1 MPASLTFQEVVMAL
15 DSFWAQHGCLIWQP
29 YNHQVGAGTMNPAT
43 ALRVLGPE
51 PWNVAYVE
59 PSIRPDDGRYGENP
73 NRLQQHF
80 QYQVILKPD
89 PGNPQEL
96 YLESLKALGLNLA
109 AHDVRFVEDNWES
122 PALGAWGLGWEV
134 WLDGQEITQFT
145 YFQQAGG
152 LVLDPVSVEIT
163 YGLERILIALQRV
176 RGFRD
181 IRWSAALTYAD
192 VNLQSEQEYSKYY
205 FEVADVERLR
215 TQFDSYETEARAVL
229 AAGLVLPAYDN
240 VLRCSH
246 AFNVL
251 DTRGAVGVTE
261 RAQFFKR
268 MRNLTRQVAEAWR
281 AQRAELGHPLLA
293 DAAEPAAGPA
303 VQLPLAKAPATF
315 LLEIG
320 TEELPA
326 ADVDGAIAQ
335 LQLLLPQMLLAE
347 RLAHG
352 EIVVNGTP
360 RRLAVSI
367 AGLPALQPDAETVAR
382 GPAVSNAFDAAG
394 QPTKAAQGFARGKG
408 VDVSALQRRSMDG
421 GEYVVALV
429 RATGQPLA
437 AVLAELAP
445 RIIAAIEFKKSM
457 RWRPG
462 RDAPGFSRPVRWIT
476 AMIDAQALP
485 FAWGGLQAGSASRAL
500 RSDAAP
506 GGNAIEIGAAGSYS
520 QSLLAH
526 GIVLEHETR
535 ARIIME
541 QAQQLAAQVDGTI
554 AADAALLAEVA
565 NLVECPT
572 AFLGAFEEAFL
583 DLPQEVLVS
592 VMKQHQR
599 YFPVWRAGRLLPF
612 FVGVRNG
619 AAVNLAQVV
628 EGNEHV
634 IRARFADASY
644 FVRDDL
650 RHDLASFRSRLAR
663 LTFHEQLGSMLD
675 KSTRVEQIVE
685 RLAPA
690 LQLAT
695 GELPVAMRAAHLCK
709 ADLASRMVVEMTAL
723 QGVMGR
729 EYALRAGEPVAVA
742 QAIEQHYWPQAA
754 GDRLP
759 ESAAAAAVALADRL
773 DTLCGFFALGL
784 VPTGSAD
791 PFGLR
796 RAALGVV
803 QILLGL
809 AQALDLRSALAV
821 CAACQ
826 PLAVGAAAQQDAL
839 AFIAGRLRGV
849 LLEAGHRHDVVEA
862 VLAAQGHDP
871 HAAQQ
876 AAGQLSAWLA
886 RTEWAA
892 LLEAFARC
900 ARMTRELAGAM
911 PVLPAALQHPAEQD
925 LWRGLQAAEAACAQH
940 RTVDGLLRAFQP
952 LAPLVVKFFEDVL
965 VMDEDAAVRSNR
977 LGMLQRVAA
986 LGAGIADISKLEG
999 F

>member
-1 MPASLTFQEVVMAL
+1 MAL
-15 DSFWAQHGCLIWQP
+15 DRFWAQRGCLIWQP

-96 YLESLKALGLNLA
+96 YLESLQALGLNLA

-152 LVLDPVSVEIT
+152 LVLDPVAVEIT

-176 RGFRD
+176 RGFRE
-181 IRWSAALTYAD
+181 IRWNAALSYAD

-205 FEVADVERLR
+205 FEVADVERMR
-215 TQFDSYETEARAVL
+215 AQFDSYESEAKAVL

-281 AQRAELGHPLLA
+281 AQRAELGHPLLV
-293 DAAEPAAGPA
+293 DGTEPAARLA
-303 VQLPLAKAPATF
+303 AQLPLAKAPATF

-326 ADVDGAIAQ
+326 ADVDSAIAQ
-335 LQLLLPQMLLAE
+335 LQLLLPQLLLAE

-352 EIVVNGTP
+352 AIVVNGTP

-394 QPTKAAQGFARGKG
+394 QPTPAAQGFARGKG
-408 VDVSALQRRSMDG
+408 VAVGALQRRSMDG

-437 AVLAELAP
+437 VVLAELAP
-445 RIIAAIEFKKSM
+445 RILAALEFKKSM

-462 RDAPGFSRPVRWIT
+462 RTAPAFSRPVRWLA

-485 FAWGGLQAGSASRAL
+485 FEWGGLQAGSTSLAL

-506 GGNAIEIGAAGSYS
+506 GGEVIEIGAADSYS
-520 QSLLAH
+520 QSMRAH
-526 GIVLEHETR
+526 GIIVEHEAR
-535 ARIIME
+535 ARTIME
-541 QAQQLAAQVDGTI
+541 QAQQLAAKVDGTI
-554 AADAALLAEVA
+554 AADAGLLAEVA
-565 NLVECPT
+565 NLVECPS
-572 AFLGAFEEAFL
+572 AFLGSFEEAYL
-583 DLPQEVLVS
+583 ELPQEVLVS
-592 VMKQHQR
+592 VMKKHQR

-619 AAVNLAQVV
+619 DATNLAQVV

-650 RHDLASFRSRLAR
+650 RHDLAGFRSRLAR

-675 KSTRVEQIVE
+675 KSARVETIVE
-685 RLAPA
+685 RLAPL
-690 LQLAT
+690 LQLVS
-695 GELPVAMRAAHLCK
+695 ELPVALRAAHLCK

-729 EYALRAGEPVAVA
+729 AYALRAGEPPAVA

-754 GDRLP
+754 GDPLP

-773 DTLCGFFALGL
+773 DTLCGLFALGL

-803 QILLGL
+803 QILLGRT
-809 AQALDLRSALAV
+809 QALDLRSALAV

-862 VLAAQGHDP
+862 VLAAKAHDP
-871 HAAQQ
+871 YAAQQ
-876 AAGQLSAWLA
+876 AAAQLSAWLVRA
-886 RTEWAA
+886 EWAP

-900 ARMTRELAGAM
+900 ARMTRELDGTT
-911 PVLPAALQHPAEQD
+911 PVLPAALQHAAEHD

-940 RTVDGLLRAFQP
+940 SSVDGLLRALQP

-977 LGMLQRVAA
+977 LGLLQRVAA
-986 LGAGIADISKLEG
+986 LGTGIADLSKLEG

>member
-1 MPASLTFQEVVMAL
+1 MAL
-15 DSFWAQHGCLIWQP
+15 DRFWAQRGCLIWQP

-96 YLESLKALGLNLA
+96 YLESLQALGLNLA

-152 LVLDPVSVEIT
+152 LVLDPVAVEIT

-176 RGFRD
+176 RGFRE
-181 IRWSAALTYAD
+181 IRWNAALSYAD

-205 FEVADVERLR
+205 FEVADVERMR
-215 TQFDSYETEARAVL
+215 AQFDSYESEAKAVL

-281 AQRAELGHPLLA
+281 AQRAELGHPLLV
-293 DAAEPAAGPA
+293 DGSEPAARPA
-303 VQLPLAKAPATF
+303 AQLPLAKAPATF

-326 ADVDGAIAQ
+326 ADVDSAIAQ
-335 LQLLLPQMLLAE
+335 LQLLLPQLLLAE

-352 EIVVNGTP
+352 AIVVNGTP

-394 QPTKAAQGFARGKG
+394 QPTPAAQGFARGKG
-408 VDVSALQRRSMDG
+408 VAVGALQRRSMDG

-437 AVLAELAP
+437 VVLAELAP
-445 RIIAAIEFKKSM
+445 RILAALEFKKSM

-462 RDAPGFSRPVRWIT
+462 RTAPAFSRPVRWLA

-485 FAWGGLQAGSASRAL
+485 FEWGGLQAGSTSRAL

-506 GGNAIEIGAAGSYS
+506 GGEVIEIGAADSYS
-520 QSLLAH
+520 QSMRAH
-526 GIVLEHETR
+526 GIILEHEAR
-535 ARIIME
+535 ARTIME
-541 QAQQLAAQVDGTI
+541 QAQQLAAKVDGTI
-554 AADAALLAEVA
+554 AADAGLLAEVA

-572 AFLGAFEEAFL
+572 AFLGSFEEAYL
-583 DLPQEVLVS
+583 ELPQEVLVS
-592 VMKQHQR
+592 VMKKHQR

-619 AAVNLAQVV
+619 DATSLAQVV

-650 RHDLASFRSRLAR
+650 RHDLAGFRSRLAR

-675 KSTRVEQIVE
+675 KSARVETIVE
-685 RLAPA
+685 RLAPL
-690 LQLAT
+690 LQLVS
-695 GELPVAMRAAHLCK
+695 ELPVALRAAHLCK

-729 EYALRAGEPVAVA
+729 AYALRAGEPPAVA

-754 GDRLP
+754 GDPLP

-773 DTLCGFFALGL
+773 DTLCGLFALGL

-803 QILLGL
+803 QILLGRT
-809 AQALDLRSALAV
+809 QALDLRSALAV

-862 VLAAQGHDP
+862 VLAAKAHDP
-871 HAAQQ
+871 YAAQQ
-876 AAGQLSAWLA
+876 AAAQLSAWLVRA
-886 RTEWAA
+886 EWAP

-900 ARMTRELAGAM
+900 ARMTRELDGTT
-911 PVLPAALQHPAEQD
+911 PVLPAALQHAAEQD

-940 RTVDGLLRAFQP
+940 SSVDGLLRALQP

-977 LGMLQRVAA
+977 LGLLQRVAA
-986 LGAGIADISKLEG
+986 LGSGIADLSKLEG

>member
-1 MPASLTFQEVVMAL
+1 MAL
-15 DSFWAQHGCLIWQP
+15 DRFWAQRGCLIWQP

-96 YLESLKALGLNLA
+96 YLESLQALGLNLA

-152 LVLDPVSVEIT
+152 LVLDPVAVEIT

-176 RGFRD
+176 RGFRE
-181 IRWSAALTYAD
+181 IRWNAALSYAD

-205 FEVADVERLR
+205 FEVADVERMR
-215 TQFDSYETEARAVL
+215 AQFDSYESEAKAVL

-281 AQRAELGHPLLA
+281 AQRAELGHPLLV
-293 DAAEPAAGPA
+293 DGTEPAARPA
-303 VQLPLAKAPATF
+303 AQLPLAKAPATF

-326 ADVDGAIAQ
+326 ADVDSAIAQ
-335 LQLLLPQMLLAE
+335 LQLLLPQLLLAE

-352 EIVVNGTP
+352 AIVVNGTP

-394 QPTKAAQGFARGKG
+394 QPTPAAQGFARGKG
-408 VDVSALQRRSMDG
+408 VAVGALQRRSMDG

-437 AVLAELAP
+437 VVLAELAP
-445 RIIAAIEFKKSM
+445 RILAALEFKKSM

-462 RDAPGFSRPVRWIT
+462 RTAPAFSRPVRWLA

-485 FAWGGLQAGSASRAL
+485 FEWGGLQAGSTSRAL

-506 GGNAIEIGAAGSYS
+506 GGEVIEIGAADSYS
-520 QSLLAH
+520 QSMRAH
-526 GIVLEHETR
+526 GIILEHE
-535 ARIIME
+535 ARVRTIME
-541 QAQQLAAQVDGTI
+541 QAQQLAAKVDGTI
-554 AADAALLAEVA
+554 AADAGLLAEVA

-572 AFLGAFEEAFL
+572 AFLGSFEEAYL
-583 DLPQEVLVS
+583 ELPQEVLVS
-592 VMKQHQR
+592 VMKKHQR

-619 AAVNLAQVV
+619 DATNLAQVV

-650 RHDLASFRSRLAR
+650 RHDLAGFRSRLAR

-675 KSTRVEQIVE
+675 KSARVEAIVE
-685 RLAPA
+685 RLAPL
-690 LQLAT
+690 LQLVS
-695 GELPVAMRAAHLCK
+695 ELPVALRAAHLCK

-729 EYALRAGEPVAVA
+729 AYALRAGEPPAVA

-754 GDRLP
+754 GDPLP
-759 ESAAAAAVALADRL
+759 ESASAAAVALADRL
-773 DTLCGFFALGL
+773 DTLCGLFALGL

-803 QILLGL
+803 QILLGRT
-809 AQALDLRSALAV
+809 QALDLRSALAV

-862 VLAAQGHDP
+862 VLAAKAHDP
-871 HAAQQ
+871 YAAQQ
-876 AAGQLSAWLA
+876 AAAQLSAWLVRA
-886 RTEWAA
+886 EWAP

-900 ARMTRELAGAM
+900 ARMTRELDGTT
-911 PVLPAALQHPAEQD
+911 PVLPAALQHAAEQD

-940 RTVDGLLRAFQP
+940 SSVDGLLRALQP

-977 LGMLQRVAA
+977 LGLLQRVAA
-986 LGAGIADISKLEG
+986 LGTGIADLSKLEG

>member
-1 MPASLTFQEVVMAL
+1 MAL
-15 DSFWAQHGCLIWQP
+15 DRFWAQRGCLIWQP

-96 YLESLKALGLNLA
+96 YLESLQALGLNLA

-152 LVLDPVSVEIT
+152 LVLDPVAVEIT

-176 RGFRD
+176 RGFRE
-181 IRWSAALTYAD
+181 IRWNAALSYAD

-205 FEVADVERLR
+205 FEVADVERMR
-215 TQFDSYETEARAVL
+215 AQFDSYESEAKAVL

-281 AQRAELGHPLLA
+281 AQRAELGHPLLV
-293 DAAEPAAGPA
+293 DGTEPAARPA
-303 VQLPLAKAPATF
+303 AQLPLAKAPATF

-326 ADVDGAIAQ
+326 ADVDSAIAQ
-335 LQLLLPQMLLAE
+335 LQLLLPQLLLAE

-352 EIVVNGTP
+352 AIVVNGTP

-394 QPTKAAQGFARGKG
+394 QPTPAAQGFARGKG
-408 VDVSALQRRSMDG
+408 VAVGALQRRSMDG

-437 AVLAELAP
+437 VVLAELAP
-445 RIIAAIEFKKSM
+445 RILAALEFKKSM

-462 RDAPGFSRPVRWIT
+462 RTAPAFSRPVRWLA

-485 FAWGGLQAGSASRAL
+485 FEWGGLQAGSTSRAL

-506 GGNAIEIGAAGSYS
+506 GGEVIEIGAADSYS
-520 QSLLAH
+520 QSMRAH
-526 GIVLEHETR
+526 GIILEHEAR
-535 ARIIME
+535 ARTIME
-541 QAQQLAAQVDGTI
+541 QAQQLAAKVDGTI
-554 AADAALLAEVA
+554 AADAGLLAEVA

-572 AFLGAFEEAFL
+572 AFLGSFEEAYL
-583 DLPQEVLVS
+583 ELPQEVLVS
-592 VMKQHQR
+592 VMKKHQR

-619 AAVNLAQVV
+619 DATSLAQVV

-650 RHDLASFRSRLAR
+650 RHDLAGFRSRLAR

-675 KSTRVEQIVE
+675 KSARVETIVE
-685 RLAPA
+685 RLAPL
-690 LQLAT
+690 LQLVS
-695 GELPVAMRAAHLCK
+695 ELPVALRAAHLCK

-729 EYALRAGEPVAVA
+729 AYALRAGEPPAVA

-754 GDRLP
+754 GDPLP

-773 DTLCGFFALGL
+773 DTLCGLFALGL

-803 QILLGL
+803 QILLGRT
-809 AQALDLRSALAV
+809 QALDLRSALAV

-862 VLAAQGHDP
+862 VLAAKAHDP
-871 HAAQQ
+871 YAAQQ
-876 AAGQLSAWLA
+876 AAAQLSAWLVRA
-886 RTEWAA
+886 EWAP

-900 ARMTRELAGAM
+900 ARMTRELDGTT
-911 PVLPAALQHPAEQD
+911 PVLPAALQHAAEQD

-940 RTVDGLLRAFQP
+940 SSVDGLLRALQP

-977 LGMLQRVAA
+977 LGLLQRVAA
-986 LGAGIADISKLEG
+986 LGTGIADLSKLEG

>member
-1 MPASLTFQEVVMAL
+1 MSSSLTFQEVVMAL
-15 DSFWAQHGCLIWQP
+15 DRFWAQRGCLIWQP

-96 YLESLKALGLNLA
+96 YLESLQALGLNLA

-152 LVLDPVSVEIT
+152 LVLDPVAVEIT

-176 RGFRD
+176 RGFRE
-181 IRWSAALTYAD
+181 IRWNAALSYAD

-205 FEVADVERLR
+205 FEVADVERMR
-215 TQFDSYETEARAVL
+215 AQFDSYESEAKAVL

-281 AQRAELGHPLLA
+281 AQRAELGHPLLV
-293 DAAEPAAGPA
+293 DGSEPAARPA
-303 VQLPLAKAPATF
+303 AQLPLAKAPATF

-326 ADVDGAIAQ
+326 ADVDSAIAQ
-335 LQLLLPQMLLAE
+335 LQLLLPQLLLAE

-352 EIVVNGTP
+352 AIVVNGTP

-394 QPTKAAQGFARGKG
+394 QPTPAAQGFARGKG
-408 VDVSALQRRSMDG
+408 VAVGALQRRSMDG

-437 AVLAELAP
+437 VVLAELAP
-445 RIIAAIEFKKSM
+445 RILAALEFKKSM

-462 RDAPGFSRPVRWIT
+462 RTAPAFSRPVRWLA

-485 FAWGGLQAGSASRAL
+485 FEWGGLQAGSTSRAL

-506 GGNAIEIGAAGSYS
+506 GGEVIEIGAADSYS
-520 QSLLAH
+520 QSMRAH
-526 GIVLEHETR
+526 GIILEHEAR
-535 ARIIME
+535 ARTIME
-541 QAQQLAAQVDGTI
+541 QAQQLAAKVDGTI
-554 AADAALLAEVA
+554 AADAGLLAEVA

-572 AFLGAFEEAFL
+572 AFLGSFEEAYL
-583 DLPQEVLVS
+583 ELPQEVLVS
-592 VMKQHQR
+592 VMKKHQR

-619 AAVNLAQVV
+619 DATNLAQVV

-650 RHDLASFRSRLAR
+650 RHDLAGFRSRLAR

-675 KSTRVEQIVE
+675 KSARVETIVE
-685 RLAPA
+685 RLAPL
-690 LQLAT
+690 LQLVS
-695 GELPVAMRAAHLCK
+695 ELPVALRAAHLCK

-729 EYALRAGEPVAVA
+729 AYALRAGEPPAVA

-754 GDRLP
+754 GDPLP

-773 DTLCGFFALGL
+773 DTLCGLFALGL

-803 QILLGL
+803 QILLGRT
-809 AQALDLRSALAV
+809 QALDLRSALTV

-862 VLAAQGHDP
+862 VLAAKAHDP
-871 HAAQQ
+871 YAAQQ
-876 AAGQLSAWLA
+876 AAAQLSAWLVRA
-886 RTEWAA
+886 EWAP

-900 ARMTRELAGAM
+900 ARMTRELDGTT
-911 PVLPAALQHPAEQD
+911 PVLPAALQHAAEQD

-940 RTVDGLLRAFQP
+940 SSVDGLLHALQP

-977 LGMLQRVAA
+977 LGLLQRVAA
-986 LGAGIADISKLEG
+986 LGTGIADLSKLEG

>member
-1 MPASLTFQEVVMAL
+1 MSSSLTFQEVVMAL
-15 DSFWAQHGCLIWQP
+15 DRFWAQRGCLIWQP

-96 YLESLKALGLNLA
+96 YLESLQALGLNLA

-152 LVLDPVSVEIT
+152 LVLDPVAVEIT

-176 RGFRD
+176 RGFRE
-181 IRWSAALTYAD
+181 IRWNAALSYAD

-205 FEVADVERLR
+205 FEVADVERMR
-215 TQFDSYETEARAVL
+215 AQFDSYESEAKAVL

-281 AQRAELGHPLLA
+281 AQRAELGHPLLV
-293 DAAEPAAGPA
+293 DGSEPAARPA
-303 VQLPLAKAPATF
+303 AQLPLAKAPATF

-326 ADVDGAIAQ
+326 ADVDSAIAQ
-335 LQLLLPQMLLAE
+335 LQLLLPQLLLAE

-352 EIVVNGTP
+352 AIVVNGTP

-394 QPTKAAQGFARGKG
+394 QPTPAAQGFARGKG
-408 VDVSALQRRSMDG
+408 VAVGALQRRSMDG

-437 AVLAELAP
+437 VVLAELAP
-445 RIIAAIEFKKSM
+445 RILAALEFKKSM

-462 RDAPGFSRPVRWIT
+462 RTAPAFSRPVRWLA

-485 FAWGGLQAGSASRAL
+485 FEWGGLQAGSTSRAL

-506 GGNAIEIGAAGSYS
+506 GGEVIEIGAADSYS
-520 QSLLAH
+520 QSMRAH
-526 GIVLEHETR
+526 GIILEHEAR
-535 ARIIME
+535 ARTIME
-541 QAQQLAAQVDGTI
+541 QAQQLAAKVDGTI
-554 AADAALLAEVA
+554 AADAGLLAEVA

-572 AFLGAFEEAFL
+572 AFLGSFEEAYL
-583 DLPQEVLVS
+583 ELPQEVLVS
-592 VMKQHQR
+592 VMKKHQR
-599 YFPVWRAGRLLPF
+599 YFPVWQAGRLLPF

-619 AAVNLAQVV
+619 DATNLAQVV

-650 RHDLASFRSRLAR
+650 RHDLAGFRSRLAR

-675 KSTRVEQIVE
+675 KSARVETIVE
-685 RLAPA
+685 RLAPL
-690 LQLAT
+690 LQLVS
-695 GELPVAMRAAHLCK
+695 ELPVALRAAHLCK

-729 EYALRAGEPVAVA
+729 AYALRAGEPPAVA

-754 GDRLP
+754 GDPLP

-773 DTLCGFFALGL
+773 DTLCGLFALGL

-803 QILLGL
+803 QILLGRT
-809 AQALDLRSALAV
+809 QALDLRSALTV

-862 VLAAQGHDP
+862 VLAAKAHDP
-871 HAAQQ
+871 YAAQQ
-876 AAGQLSAWLA
+876 AAAQLSAWLVRA
-886 RTEWAA
+886 EWAP

-900 ARMTRELAGAM
+900 ARMTRELDGTT
-911 PVLPAALQHPAEQD
+911 PVLPAALQHAAEQD

-940 RTVDGLLRAFQP
+940 SSVDGLLRALQP

-977 LGMLQRVAA
+977 LGLLQRVAA
-986 LGAGIADISKLEG
+986 LGTGIADLSKLEG

>member
-1 MPASLTFQEVVMAL
+1 MAL
-15 DSFWAQHGCLIWQP
+15 DRFWAQRGCLIWQP

-96 YLESLKALGLNLA
+96 YLESLQALGLNLA

-152 LVLDPVSVEIT
+152 LVLDPVAVEIT

-176 RGFRD
+176 RGFRE
-181 IRWSAALTYAD
+181 IRWNAALSYAD

-205 FEVADVERLR
+205 FEVADVERMR
-215 TQFDSYETEARAVL
+215 AQFDSYESEAKAVL

-281 AQRAELGHPLLA
+281 AQRAELGHPLLV
-293 DAAEPAAGPA
+293 DGSEPAARPA
-303 VQLPLAKAPATF
+303 AQLPLAKAPATF

-326 ADVDGAIAQ
+326 ADVDSAIAQ
-335 LQLLLPQMLLAE
+335 LQLLLPQLLLAE

-352 EIVVNGTP
+352 AIVVNGTP

-394 QPTKAAQGFARGKG
+394 QPTPAAQGFARGKG
-408 VDVSALQRRSMDG
+408 VAVGALQRRSMDG

-437 AVLAELAP
+437 VVLAELAP
-445 RIIAAIEFKKSM
+445 RILAALEFKKSM

-462 RDAPGFSRPVRWIT
+462 RTAPAFSRPVRWLA

-485 FAWGGLQAGSASRAL
+485 FEWGGLQAGSTSRAL

-506 GGNAIEIGAAGSYS
+506 GGEVIEIGAADSYS
-520 QSLLAH
+520 QSMRAH
-526 GIVLEHETR
+526 GIIVEHEAR
-535 ARIIME
+535 ARTIME
-541 QAQQLAAQVDGTI
+541 QAQQLAAKVDGTI
-554 AADAALLAEVA
+554 AADAGLLAEVA

-572 AFLGAFEEAFL
+572 AFLGSFEEAYL
-583 DLPQEVLVS
+583 ELPQEVLVS
-592 VMKQHQR
+592 VMKKHQR

-619 AAVNLAQVV
+619 DATNLAQVV

-650 RHDLASFRSRLAR
+650 RHDLAGFRSRLAR

-675 KSTRVEQIVE
+675 KSARVETIVE
-685 RLAPA
+685 RLAPL
-690 LQLAT
+690 LQLVS
-695 GELPVAMRAAHLCK
+695 ELPVALRAAHLCK

-729 EYALRAGEPVAVA
+729 AYALRAGEPPAVA

-754 GDRLP
+754 GDPLP

-773 DTLCGFFALGL
+773 DTLCGLFALGL

-803 QILLGL
+803 QILLGRT
-809 AQALDLRSALAV
+809 QALDLRSALTV

-862 VLAAQGHDP
+862 VLAAKAHDP
-871 HAAQQ
+871 YAAQQ
-876 AAGQLSAWLA
+876 AAAQLSAWLVRA
-886 RTEWAA
+886 EWAP

-900 ARMTRELAGAM
+900 ARMTRELDGTT
-911 PVLPAALQHPAEQD
+911 PVLPAALQHAAEQD

-940 RTVDGLLRAFQP
+940 SSVDGLLRALQP

-977 LGMLQRVAA
+977 LGLLQRVAA
-986 LGAGIADISKLEG
+986 LGTGIADLSKLEG

>member
-1 MPASLTFQEVVMAL
+1 MAL
-15 DSFWAQHGCLIWQP
+15 DRFWAQRGCLIWQP

-96 YLESLKALGLNLA
+96 YLESLQALGLNLA

-152 LVLDPVSVEIT
+152 LVLDPVAVEIT

-176 RGFRD
+176 RGFRE
-181 IRWSAALTYAD
+181 IRWNAALSYAD

-205 FEVADVERLR
+205 FEVADVERMR
-215 TQFDSYETEARAVL
+215 AQFDSYESEAKAVL

-281 AQRAELGHPLLA
+281 AQRAELGHPLLV
-293 DAAEPAAGPA
+293 DGSEPAARPA
-303 VQLPLAKAPATF
+303 AQLPLAKAPATF

-326 ADVDGAIAQ
+326 ADVDSAIAQ
-335 LQLLLPQMLLAE
+335 LQLLLPQLLLAE

-352 EIVVNGTP
+352 AIVVNGTP

-394 QPTKAAQGFARGKG
+394 QPTPAAQGFARGKG
-408 VDVSALQRRSMDG
+408 VAVGALQRRSMDG

-429 RATGQPLA
+429 RVTGQPLA

-445 RIIAAIEFKKSM
+445 RILAALEFKKSM

-462 RDAPGFSRPVRWIT
+462 RNAPAFSRPVRWLA

-485 FAWGGLQAGSASRAL
+485 FEWGGLQAGSTSRAL

-506 GGNAIEIGAAGSYS
+506 GGEVIEIGAADSYS
-520 QSLLAH
+520 QSMRAH
-526 GIVLEHETR
+526 GIILEHEAR
-535 ARIIME
+535 ARTIME
-541 QAQQLAAQVDGTI
+541 QAQQLAAKVDGTI
-554 AADAALLAEVA
+554 AADAGLLAEVA

-572 AFLGAFEEAFL
+572 AFLGSFEEAYL
-583 DLPQEVLVS
+583 ELPQEVLVS
-592 VMKQHQR
+592 VMKKHQR

-619 AAVNLAQVV
+619 DATNLAQVV

-650 RHDLASFRSRLAR
+650 RHDLAGFRSRLAR

-675 KSTRVEQIVE
+675 KSARVETIVE
-685 RLAPA
+685 RLAPL
-690 LQLAT
+690 LQLVS
-695 GELPVAMRAAHLCK
+695 ELPVALRAAHLCK

-729 EYALRAGEPVAVA
+729 AYALRAGEPPAVA

-754 GDRLP
+754 GDPLP

-773 DTLCGFFALGL
+773 DTLCGLFALGL

-803 QILLGL
+803 QILLGRT
-809 AQALDLRSALAV
+809 QALDLRSALTV

-862 VLAAQGHDP
+862 VLAAKAHDP
-871 HAAQQ
+871 YAAQQ
-876 AAGQLSAWLA
+876 AAAQLSAWLVRA
-886 RTEWAA
+886 EWAP

-900 ARMTRELAGAM
+900 ARMTRELDGTT
-911 PVLPAALQHPAEQD
+911 PVLPAALQHAAEQD

-940 RTVDGLLRAFQP
+940 SSVDGLLRALQP

-977 LGMLQRVAA
+977 LGLLQRVAA
-986 LGAGIADISKLEG
+986 LGTGIADLSKLEG

>member
-1 MPASLTFQEVVMAL
+1 MSSSLTFQEVVMAL
-15 DSFWAQHGCLIWQP
+15 DRFWAQRGCLIWQP

-96 YLESLKALGLNLA
+96 YLESLQALGLNLA

-152 LVLDPVSVEIT
+152 LVLDPVAVEIT

-176 RGFRD
+176 RGFRE
-181 IRWSAALTYAD
+181 IRWNAALSYAD

-205 FEVADVERLR
+205 FEVADVERMR
-215 TQFDSYETEARAVL
+215 AQFDSYESEAKAVL

-281 AQRAELGHPLLA
+281 AQRAELGHPLLV
-293 DAAEPAAGPA
+293 DGTEPAARPA
-303 VQLPLAKAPATF
+303 AQLPLAKAPATF

-326 ADVDGAIAQ
+326 ADVESAIAQ
-335 LQLLLPQMLLAE
+335 LQLLLPQLLLAE

-352 EIVVNGTP
+352 AIVVNGTP

-394 QPTKAAQGFARGKG
+394 QPTPAAQGFARGKG
-408 VDVSALQRRSMDG
+408 VAVGALQRRSMDG

-437 AVLAELAP
+437 VVLAELAP
-445 RIIAAIEFKKSM
+445 RILAALEFKKSM
-457 RWRPG
+457 RWRPA
-462 RDAPGFSRPVRWIT
+462 RTAPAFSRPVRWLA

-485 FAWGGLQAGSASRAL
+485 FEWGGLQAGSTSRAL

-506 GGNAIEIGAAGSYS
+506 GGEVIEIGAADSYS
-520 QSLLAH
+520 QSMRAH
-526 GIVLEHETR
+526 GIILEHEAR
-535 ARIIME
+535 ARTIME
-541 QAQQLAAQVDGTI
+541 QAQQLAAKVDGTI
-554 AADAALLAEVA
+554 AADAGLLAEVA

-572 AFLGAFEEAFL
+572 AFLGSFEEAYL
-583 DLPQEVLVS
+583 ELPQEVLVS
-592 VMKQHQR
+592 VMKKHQR

-619 AAVNLAQVV
+619 DATSLAQVV

-650 RHDLASFRSRLAR
+650 RHDLAGFRSRLAR

-675 KSTRVEQIVE
+675 KSARVETIVE
-685 RLAPA
+685 RLAPL
-690 LQLAT
+690 LQLVS
-695 GELPVAMRAAHLCK
+695 ELPVALRAAHLCK

-729 EYALRAGEPVAVA
+729 AYALRAGEPPAVA

-754 GDRLP
+754 GDPLP
-759 ESAAAAAVALADRL
+759 ESAASAAVALADRL
-773 DTLCGFFALGL
+773 DTLCGLFALGL

-803 QILLGL
+803 QILLGRT
-809 AQALDLRSALAV
+809 QALDLRSALTV

-862 VLAAQGHDP
+862 VLAARAHDP
-871 HAAQQ
+871 YAAQQ
-876 AAGQLSAWLA
+876 AAAQLSAWLVRA
-886 RTEWAA
+886 EWAP

-900 ARMTRELAGAM
+900 ARMTRELDGTT
-911 PVLPAALQHPAEQD
+911 PVLPAALQHAAEHD

-940 RTVDGLLRAFQP
+940 SSVDGLLRALQP

-977 LGMLQRVAA
+977 LGLLQRVAA
-986 LGAGIADISKLEG
+986 LGTGIADLSKLEG

>member
-1 MPASLTFQEVVMAL
+1 MAL
-15 DSFWAQHGCLIWQP
+15 DRFWAQRGCLIWQP

-96 YLESLKALGLNLA
+96 YLESLQALGLNLA

-152 LVLDPVSVEIT
+152 LVLDPVAVEIT

-176 RGFRD
+176 RGFRE
-181 IRWSAALTYAD
+181 IRWNAALSYAD

-205 FEVADVERLR
+205 FEVADVERMR
-215 TQFDSYETEARAVL
+215 AQFDSYESEAKAVL

-281 AQRAELGHPLLA
+281 AQRAELGHPLLV
-293 DAAEPAAGPA
+293 DGTEPAARPA
-303 VQLPLAKAPATF
+303 AQLPLAKAPATF

-326 ADVDGAIAQ
+326 ADVDSAIAQ
-335 LQLLLPQMLLAE
+335 LQLLLPQLLLAE

-352 EIVVNGTP
+352 AIVVNGTP

-394 QPTKAAQGFARGKG
+394 QPTPAAQGFARGKG
-408 VDVSALQRRSMDG
+408 VAVGALQRRSMDG

-437 AVLAELAP
+437 VVLAELAP
-445 RIIAAIEFKKSM
+445 RILAALEFKKSM

-462 RDAPGFSRPVRWIT
+462 RTAPAFSRPVRWLA

-485 FAWGGLQAGSASRAL
+485 FEWGGLQAGSTSRAL

-506 GGNAIEIGAAGSYS
+506 GGEVIEIGAADSYS
-520 QSLLAH
+520 QSMRAH
-526 GIVLEHETR
+526 GIILEHE
-535 ARIIME
+535 ARVRTIME
-541 QAQQLAAQVDGTI
+541 QAQQLAAKVDGTI
-554 AADAALLAEVA
+554 AADAGLLAEVA

-572 AFLGAFEEAFL
+572 AFLGSFEEAYL
-583 DLPQEVLVS
+583 ELPQEVLVS
-592 VMKQHQR
+592 VMKKHQR

-619 AAVNLAQVV
+619 DATSLAQVV

-650 RHDLASFRSRLAR
+650 RHDLAGFRSRLAR

-675 KSTRVEQIVE
+675 KSARVETIVE
-685 RLAPA
+685 RLAPL
-690 LQLAT
+690 LQLVS
-695 GELPVAMRAAHLCK
+695 ELPVALRAAHLCK

-729 EYALRAGEPVAVA
+729 AYALRAGEPPAVA

-754 GDRLP
+754 GDPLP

-773 DTLCGFFALGL
+773 DTLCGLFALGL

-803 QILLGL
+803 QILLGRT
-809 AQALDLRSALAV
+809 QALDLRSALTV

-862 VLAAQGHDP
+862 VLAAKAHDP
-871 HAAQQ
+871 YAAQQ
-876 AAGQLSAWLA
+876 AAAQLSAWLVRA
-886 RTEWAA
+886 EWAP

-900 ARMTRELAGAM
+900 ARMTRELDGTT
-911 PVLPAALQHPAEQD
+911 PVLPAALQHAAEQD

-940 RTVDGLLRAFQP
+940 SSVDGLLRALQP

-977 LGMLQRVAA
+977 LGLLQRVAG
-986 LGAGIADISKLEG
+986 LGTGIADLSKLEG

>member
-1 MPASLTFQEVVMAL
+1 MAL
-15 DSFWAQHGCLIWQP
+15 DRFWAQRGCLIWQP

-96 YLESLKALGLNLA
+96 YLESLQALGLNLA

-152 LVLDPVSVEIT
+152 LVLDPVAVEIT

-176 RGFRD
+176 RGFRE
-181 IRWSAALTYAD
+181 IRWNAALSYAD

-205 FEVADVERLR
+205 FEVADVERMR
-215 TQFDSYETEARAVL
+215 AQFDSYESEAKAVL

-281 AQRAELGHPLLA
+281 AQRAELGHPLLV
-293 DAAEPAAGPA
+293 DGSEPAARPA
-303 VQLPLAKAPATF
+303 AQLPLAKAPATF

-326 ADVDGAIAQ
+326 ADVDSAIAQ
-335 LQLLLPQMLLAE
+335 LQLLLPQLLLAE

-352 EIVVNGTP
+352 AIVVNGTP

-394 QPTKAAQGFARGKG
+394 QPTPAAQGFARGKG
-408 VDVSALQRRSMDG
+408 VAVGALQRRSMDG

-437 AVLAELAP
+437 VVLAELAP
-445 RIIAAIEFKKSM
+445 RILAALEFKKSM

-462 RDAPGFSRPVRWIT
+462 RTAPAFSRPVRWLA

-485 FAWGGLQAGSASRAL
+485 FEWGGLQAGSTSRAL

-506 GGNAIEIGAAGSYS
+506 GGEVIEIGAADSYS
-520 QSLLAH
+520 QSMRAH
-526 GIVLEHETR
+526 GIILEHEAR
-535 ARIIME
+535 ARTIME
-541 QAQQLAAQVDGTI
+541 QAQQLAAKVDGTI
-554 AADAALLAEVA
+554 AADAGLLAEVA

-572 AFLGAFEEAFL
+572 AFLGSFEEAYL
-583 DLPQEVLVS
+583 ELPQEVLVS
-592 VMKQHQR
+592 VMKKHQR

-619 AAVNLAQVV
+619 DATNLAQVV

-650 RHDLASFRSRLAR
+650 RHDLAGFRSRLAR

-675 KSTRVEQIVE
+675 KSARVETIVE
-685 RLAPA
+685 RLAPL
-690 LQLAT
+690 LQLVS
-695 GELPVAMRAAHLCK
+695 ELPVALRAAHLCK

-729 EYALRAGEPVAVA
+729 AYALRAGEPPAVA

-754 GDRLP
+754 GDPLP
-759 ESAAAAAVALADRL
+759 ESASAAAVALADRL
-773 DTLCGFFALGL
+773 DTLCGLFALGL

-803 QILLGL
+803 QILLGRT
-809 AQALDLRSALAV
+809 QALDLRSALAV

-862 VLAAQGHDP
+862 VLAAKAHDP
-871 HAAQQ
+871 YAAQQ
-876 AAGQLSAWLA
+876 AAAQLSAWLVRA
-886 RTEWAA
+886 EWAP

-900 ARMTRELAGAM
+900 ARMTRELDGTT
-911 PVLPAALQHPAEQD
+911 PVLPAALQHAAEQD

-940 RTVDGLLRAFQP
+940 SSVDGLLRALQP

-977 LGMLQRVAA
+977 LGLLQRVAA
-986 LGAGIADISKLEG
+986 LGTGIADLSKLEG

>member
-1 MPASLTFQEVVMAL
+1 MAL
-15 DSFWAQHGCLIWQP
+15 DRFWAQRGCLIWQP

-96 YLESLKALGLNLA
+96 YLESLQALGLNLA

-152 LVLDPVSVEIT
+152 LVLDPVAVEIT

-176 RGFRD
+176 RGFRE
-181 IRWSAALTYAD
+181 IRWNAALSYAD

-205 FEVADVERLR
+205 FEVADVERMR
-215 TQFDSYETEARAVL
+215 AQFDSYESEAKAVL

-281 AQRAELGHPLLA
+281 AQRAELGHPLLV
-293 DAAEPAAGPA
+293 DGTEPAARPA
-303 VQLPLAKAPATF
+303 AQLPLANAPATF

-326 ADVDGAIAQ
+326 ADVDSAIAQ
-335 LQLLLPQMLLAE
+335 LQVLLPQLLLAE

-352 EIVVNGTP
+352 AIVVNGTP

-394 QPTKAAQGFARGKG
+394 QPTPAAQGFARGKG
-408 VDVSALQRRSMDG
+408 VAVGALQRRSMDG

-437 AVLAELAP
+437 VVLAELAP
-445 RIIAAIEFKKSM
+445 RILAALEFKKSM

-462 RDAPGFSRPVRWIT
+462 RTAPAFSRPVRWLA

-485 FAWGGLQAGSASRAL
+485 FEWGGLQAGSTSRAL

-506 GGNAIEIGAAGSYS
+506 GGEVIEIGAADSYS
-520 QSLLAH
+520 QSMRAH
-526 GIVLEHETR
+526 GIILEHE
-535 ARIIME
+535 ARVRTIME
-541 QAQQLAAQVDGTI
+541 QAQQLAAKVDGTI
-554 AADAALLAEVA
+554 AADAGLLAEVA

-572 AFLGAFEEAFL
+572 AFLGSFEEAYL
-583 DLPQEVLVS
+583 ELPQEVLVS
-592 VMKQHQR
+592 VMKKHQR

-619 AAVNLAQVV
+619 DATNLAQVV

-650 RHDLASFRSRLAR
+650 RHDLAGFRSRLAR

-675 KSTRVEQIVE
+675 KSARVETIVE
-685 RLAPA
+685 RLAPL
-690 LQLAT
+690 LQLVS
-695 GELPVAMRAAHLCK
+695 ELPVALRAAHLCK

-729 EYALRAGEPVAVA
+729 AYALRAGEPPAVA

-754 GDRLP
+754 GDPLP

-773 DTLCGFFALGL
+773 DTLCGLFALGL

-803 QILLGL
+803 QILLGRT
-809 AQALDLRSALAV
+809 QALDLRSALTV

-862 VLAAQGHDP
+862 VLAAKAHDP
-871 HAAQQ
+871 YAAQQ
-876 AAGQLSAWLA
+876 AAAQLSAWLVRA
-886 RTEWAA
+886 EWAP

-900 ARMTRELAGAM
+900 ARMTRELDGTT
-911 PVLPAALQHPAEQD
+911 PVLPAALQHAAEQD

-940 RTVDGLLRAFQP
+940 SSVDGLLRALQP

-977 LGMLQRVAA
+977 LGLLQRVAG
-986 LGAGIADISKLEG
+986 LGTGIADLSKLEG

>member
-1 MPASLTFQEVVMAL
+1 MAL
-15 DSFWAQHGCLIWQP
+15 DRFWAQRGCLIWQP

-96 YLESLKALGLNLA
+96 YLESLQALGLNLA

-152 LVLDPVSVEIT
+152 LVLDPVAVEIT

-176 RGFRD
+176 RGFRE
-181 IRWSAALTYAD
+181 IRWNAALSYAD

-205 FEVADVERLR
+205 FEVADVERMR
-215 TQFDSYETEARAVL
+215 AQFDSYESEAKAVL

-281 AQRAELGHPLLA
+281 AQRAELGHPLLV
-293 DAAEPAAGPA
+293 DGSEPAARPA
-303 VQLPLAKAPATF
+303 AQLPLAKAPATF

-326 ADVDGAIAQ
+326 ADVDSAIAQ
-335 LQLLLPQMLLAE
+335 LQLLLPQLLLAE

-352 EIVVNGTP
+352 AIVVNGTP

-394 QPTKAAQGFARGKG
+394 QPTPAAQGFARGKG
-408 VDVSALQRRSMDG
+408 VAVGALQRRSMDG

-437 AVLAELAP
+437 VVLAELAP
-445 RIIAAIEFKKSM
+445 RILAALEFKKSM

-462 RDAPGFSRPVRWIT
+462 RTAPAFSRPVRWLA

-485 FAWGGLQAGSASRAL
+485 FEWGGLQAGSTSRAL

-506 GGNAIEIGAAGSYS
+506 GGEVIEIGAADSYS
-520 QSLLAH
+520 QSMRAH
-526 GIVLEHETR
+526 GIILEHEAR
-535 ARIIME
+535 ARTIME
-541 QAQQLAAQVDGTI
+541 QAQQLAAKVDGTI
-554 AADAALLAEVA
+554 AADAGLLAEVA

-572 AFLGAFEEAFL
+572 AFLGSFEEAYL
-583 DLPQEVLVS
+583 ELPQEVLVS
-592 VMKQHQR
+592 VMKKHQR

-619 AAVNLAQVV
+619 DATSLAQVV

-650 RHDLASFRSRLAR
+650 RHDLAGFRSRLAR

-675 KSTRVEQIVE
+675 KSARVETIVE
-685 RLAPA
+685 RLAPL
-690 LQLAT
+690 LQLVS
-695 GELPVAMRAAHLCK
+695 ELPVALRAAHLCK

-729 EYALRAGEPVAVA
+729 AYALRAGEPPAVA

-754 GDRLP
+754 GDPLP

-773 DTLCGFFALGL
+773 DTLCGLFALGL

-803 QILLGL
+803 QILLGRT
-809 AQALDLRSALAV
+809 QALDLRSALAA

-862 VLAAQGHDP
+862 VLAAKAHDP
-871 HAAQQ
+871 YAAQQ
-876 AAGQLSAWLA
+876 AAAQLSAWLVRA
-886 RTEWAA
+886 EWAP

-900 ARMTRELAGAM
+900 ARMTRELDGTT
-911 PVLPAALQHPAEQD
+911 PVLPAALQHAAEQD

-940 RTVDGLLRAFQP
+940 SSVDGLLRALQP

-977 LGMLQRVAA
+977 LGLLQRVAA
-986 LGAGIADISKLEG
+986 LGTGIADLSKLEG

>member
-1 MPASLTFQEVVMAL
+1 MSSSLTFQEVVMAL
-15 DSFWAQHGCLIWQP
+15 DRFWAQRGCLIWQP

-96 YLESLKALGLNLA
+96 YLESLQALGLNLA

-152 LVLDPVSVEIT
+152 LVLDPVAVEIT

-176 RGFRD
+176 RGFRE
-181 IRWSAALTYAD
+181 IRWNAALSYAD

-205 FEVADVERLR
+205 FEVADVERMR
-215 TQFDSYETEARAVL
+215 AQFDSYESEAKAVL

-281 AQRAELGHPLLA
+281 AQRAELGHPLLV
-293 DAAEPAAGPA
+293 DGSEPAARPA
-303 VQLPLAKAPATF
+303 AQLPLAKAPATF

-326 ADVDGAIAQ
+326 ADVDSAIAQ
-335 LQLLLPQMLLAE
+335 LQLLLPQLLLAE

-352 EIVVNGTP
+352 AIVVNGTP

-394 QPTKAAQGFARGKG
+394 QPTPAAQGFARGKG
-408 VDVSALQRRSMDG
+408 VAVGALQRRSMDG

-437 AVLAELAP
+437 VVLAELAP
-445 RIIAAIEFKKSM
+445 RILAALEFKKSM

-462 RDAPGFSRPVRWIT
+462 RTAPAFSRPVRWLA

-485 FAWGGLQAGSASRAL
+485 FEWGGLQAGSTSRAL

-506 GGNAIEIGAAGSYS
+506 GGEVIEIGAADSYS
-520 QSLLAH
+520 QSMRAH
-526 GIVLEHETR
+526 GIILEHEAR
-535 ARIIME
+535 ARTIME
-541 QAQQLAAQVDGTI
+541 QAQQLAAKVDGTI
-554 AADAALLAEVA
+554 AADAGLLAEVA

-572 AFLGAFEEAFL
+572 AFLGSFEEAYL
-583 DLPQEVLVS
+583 ELPQEVLVS
-592 VMKQHQR
+592 VMKKHQR

-619 AAVNLAQVV
+619 DATNLAQVV

-650 RHDLASFRSRLAR
+650 RHDLAGFRSRLAR

-675 KSTRVEQIVE
+675 KSARVETIVE
-685 RLAPA
+685 RLAPL
-690 LQLAT
+690 LQLVS
-695 GELPVAMRAAHLCK
+695 ELPVALRAAHLCK

-729 EYALRAGEPVAVA
+729 AYALRAGEPPAVA

-754 GDRLP
+754 GDPLP

-773 DTLCGFFALGL
+773 DTLCGLFALGL

-803 QILLGL
+803 QILLGRT
-809 AQALDLRSALAV
+809 QALDLRSALAV

-862 VLAAQGHDP
+862 VLAAKAHDP
-871 HAAQQ
+871 YAAQQ
-876 AAGQLSAWLA
+876 AAAQLSAWLVRA
-886 RTEWAA
+886 EWAP

-900 ARMTRELAGAM
+900 ARMTRELDGTT
-911 PVLPAALQHPAEQD
+911 PVLPAALQHAAEQD
-925 LWRGLQAAEAACAQH
+925 LWRGLQTAEAACAQH
-940 RTVDGLLRAFQP
+940 SSVDGLLHALQP

-977 LGMLQRVAA
+977 LGLLQRVAA
-986 LGAGIADISKLEG
+986 LGTGIADLSKLEG

>member
-1 MPASLTFQEVVMAL
+1 MAL
-15 DSFWAQHGCLIWQP
+15 DRFWAQRGCLIWQP

-96 YLESLKALGLNLA
+96 YLESLQALGLNLA

-152 LVLDPVSVEIT
+152 LVLDPVAVEIT

-176 RGFRD
+176 RGFRE
-181 IRWSAALTYAD
+181 IRWNAALSYAD

-205 FEVADVERLR
+205 FEVADVERMR
-215 TQFDSYETEARAVL
+215 AQFDSYESEAKAVL

-281 AQRAELGHPLLA
+281 AQRAELGHPLLVYGS
-293 DAAEPAAGPA
+293 EPAARPA
-303 VQLPLAKAPATF
+303 AQLPLAKAPATF

-326 ADVDGAIAQ
+326 ADVDSAIAQ
-335 LQLLLPQMLLAE
+335 LQLLLPQLLLAE

-352 EIVVNGTP
+352 AIVVNGTP

-394 QPTKAAQGFARGKG
+394 QPTPAAQGFARGKG
-408 VDVSALQRRSMDG
+408 VAVGALQRRSMDG

-437 AVLAELAP
+437 VVLAELAP
-445 RIIAAIEFKKSM
+445 RILAALEFKKSM

-462 RDAPGFSRPVRWIT
+462 RTAPAFSRPVRWLA

-485 FAWGGLQAGSASRAL
+485 FEWGGLQAGSTSRAL

-506 GGNAIEIGAAGSYS
+506 GGEVIEIGAADSYS
-520 QSLLAH
+520 QSMRAH
-526 GIVLEHETR
+526 GIILEHEAR
-535 ARIIME
+535 ARTIME
-541 QAQQLAAQVDGTI
+541 QAQQLAAKVDGTI
-554 AADAALLAEVA
+554 AADAGLLAEVA

-572 AFLGAFEEAFL
+572 AFLGSFEEAYL
-583 DLPQEVLVS
+583 ELPQEVLVS
-592 VMKQHQR
+592 VMKKHQR

-619 AAVNLAQVV
+619 DATSLAQVV

-650 RHDLASFRSRLAR
+650 RHDLAGFRSRLAR

-675 KSTRVEQIVE
+675 KSARVETIVE
-685 RLAPA
+685 RLAPL
-690 LQLAT
+690 LQLVS
-695 GELPVAMRAAHLCK
+695 ELPVALRAAHLCK

-729 EYALRAGEPVAVA
+729 AYALRAGEPPAVA

-754 GDRLP
+754 GDPLP

-773 DTLCGFFALGL
+773 DTLCGLFALGL

-803 QILLGL
+803 QILLGRT
-809 AQALDLRSALAV
+809 QALDLRSALTV

-862 VLAAQGHDP
+862 VLAAKAHDP
-871 HAAQQ
+871 YAAQQ
-876 AAGQLSAWLA
+876 AAAQLSAWLVRA
-886 RTEWAA
+886 EWAP

-900 ARMTRELAGAM
+900 ARMTRELDGTT
-911 PVLPAALQHPAEQD
+911 PVLPAALQHAAEQD

-940 RTVDGLLRAFQP
+940 SSVDGLLRALQP

-977 LGMLQRVAA
+977 LGLLQRVAA
-986 LGAGIADISKLEG
+986 LGTGIADLSKLEG

>member
-1 MPASLTFQEVVMAL
+1 MAL
-15 DSFWAQHGCLIWQP
+15 DRFWAQRGCLIWQP

-96 YLESLKALGLNLA
+96 YLESLQALGLNLA

-152 LVLDPVSVEIT
+152 LVLDPVAVEIT

-176 RGFRD
+176 RGFRE
-181 IRWSAALTYAD
+181 IRWNAALSYAD

-205 FEVADVERLR
+205 FEVADVERMR
-215 TQFDSYETEARAVL
+215 AQFDSYESEAKAVL

-281 AQRAELGHPLLA
+281 AQRAELGHPLLV
-293 DAAEPAAGPA
+293 DGSEPAARPA
-303 VQLPLAKAPATF
+303 AQLPLAKAPATF

-326 ADVDGAIAQ
+326 ADVDSAIAQ
-335 LQLLLPQMLLAE
+335 LQLLLPQLLLAE

-352 EIVVNGTP
+352 AIVVNGTP

-394 QPTKAAQGFARGKG
+394 QPTPAAQGFARGKG
-408 VDVSALQRRSMDG
+408 VAVGALQRRSMDG

-437 AVLAELAP
+437 VVLAELAP
-445 RIIAAIEFKKSM
+445 RILAALEFKKSM

-462 RDAPGFSRPVRWIT
+462 RTAPAFSRPVRWLA

-485 FAWGGLQAGSASRAL
+485 FEWGGLQAGSTSRAL

-506 GGNAIEIGAAGSYS
+506 GGEVIEIGAADSYS
-520 QSLLAH
+520 QSMRAH
-526 GIVLEHETR
+526 GIILEHEAR
-535 ARIIME
+535 ARTIME
-541 QAQQLAAQVDGTI
+541 QAQQLAAKVDGTI
-554 AADAALLAEVA
+554 AADAGLLAEVA

-572 AFLGAFEEAFL
+572 AFLGSFEEAYL
-583 DLPQEVLVS
+583 ELPQEVLVS
-592 VMKQHQR
+592 VMKKHQR

-619 AAVNLAQVV
+619 DATNLAQVV

-650 RHDLASFRSRLAR
+650 RHDLAGFRSRLAR

-675 KSTRVEQIVE
+675 KSARVETIVE
-685 RLAPA
+685 RLAPL
-690 LQLAT
+690 LQLVS
-695 GELPVAMRAAHLCK
+695 ELPVALRAAHLCK

-729 EYALRAGEPVAVA
+729 AYALRAGEPPAVA

-754 GDRLP
+754 GDPLP

-773 DTLCGFFALGL
+773 DTLCGLFALGL

-803 QILLGL
+803 QILLGRT
-809 AQALDLRSALAV
+809 QALDLRSALTI

-862 VLAAQGHDP
+862 VLAAKAHDP
-871 HAAQQ
+871 YAAQQ
-876 AAGQLSAWLA
+876 AAAQLSAWLVRA
-886 RTEWAA
+886 EWAP

-900 ARMTRELAGAM
+900 ARMTRELDGTT
-911 PVLPAALQHPAEQD
+911 PVLPAALQHAAEQD

-940 RTVDGLLRAFQP
+940 SSVDGLLRALQP

-977 LGMLQRVAA
+977 LGLLQRVAA
-986 LGAGIADISKLEG
+986 LGTGIADLAKLEG

>member
-1 MPASLTFQEVVMAL
+1 MAL
-15 DSFWAQHGCLIWQP
+15 DRFWAQRGCLIWQP

-96 YLESLKALGLNLA
+96 YLESLQALGLNLA

-152 LVLDPVSVEIT
+152 LVLDPVAVEIT

-176 RGFRD
+176 RGFRE
-181 IRWSAALTYAD
+181 IRWNAALSYAD

-205 FEVADVERLR
+205 FEVADVERMR
-215 TQFDSYETEARAVL
+215 AQFDSYESEAKAVL

-281 AQRAELGHPLLA
+281 AQRAELGHPLLV
-293 DAAEPAAGPA
+293 DGSEPAARPA
-303 VQLPLAKAPATF
+303 AQLPLAKAPATF

-326 ADVDGAIAQ
+326 ADVDSAIAQ
-335 LQLLLPQMLLAE
+335 LQLLLPQLLLAE

-352 EIVVNGTP
+352 AIVVNGTP

-394 QPTKAAQGFARGKG
+394 QPTPAAQGFARGKG
-408 VDVSALQRRSMDG
+408 VAVGALQRRSMDG

-437 AVLAELAP
+437 VVLAELAP
-445 RIIAAIEFKKSM
+445 RILAALEFKKSM

-462 RDAPGFSRPVRWIT
+462 RTAPAFSRPVRWLA

-485 FAWGGLQAGSASRAL
+485 FEWGGLQAGSTSRAL

-506 GGNAIEIGAAGSYS
+506 GGEVIEIGAADSYS
-520 QSLLAH
+520 QSMRAH
-526 GIVLEHETR
+526 GIIVEHEAR
-535 ARIIME
+535 ARTIME
-541 QAQQLAAQVDGTI
+541 QAQQLAAKVDGTI
-554 AADAALLAEVA
+554 AADAGLLAEVA

-572 AFLGAFEEAFL
+572 AFLGSFEEAYL
-583 DLPQEVLVS
+583 ELPQEVLVS
-592 VMKQHQR
+592 VMKKHQR

-619 AAVNLAQVV
+619 DATSLAQVV

-650 RHDLASFRSRLAR
+650 RHDLAGFRSRLAR

-675 KSTRVEQIVE
+675 KSARVETIVE
-685 RLAPA
+685 RLAPL
-690 LQLAT
+690 LQLVS
-695 GELPVAMRAAHLCK
+695 ELPVALRAAHLCK

-729 EYALRAGEPVAVA
+729 AYALRAGEPPAVA

-754 GDRLP
+754 GDPLP

-773 DTLCGFFALGL
+773 DTLCGLFALGL

-803 QILLGL
+803 QILLGRT
-809 AQALDLRSALAV
+809 QALDLRSALTV

-862 VLAAQGHDP
+862 VLAAKAHDP
-871 HAAQQ
+871 YAAQQ
-876 AAGQLSAWLA
+876 AAAQLSAWLVRA
-886 RTEWAA
+886 EWAP

-900 ARMTRELAGAM
+900 ARMTRELDGTT
-911 PVLPAALQHPAEQD
+911 PVLPAALQHAAEQD

-940 RTVDGLLRAFQP
+940 SSVDGLLRALQP

-977 LGMLQRVAA
+977 LGLLQRVAA
-986 LGAGIADISKLEG
+986 LGSGIADLSKLEG

>member
-1 MPASLTFQEVVMAL
+1 MAL
-15 DSFWAQHGCLIWQP
+15 DRFWAQRGCLIWQP

-96 YLESLKALGLNLA
+96 YLESLQALGLNLA

-152 LVLDPVSVEIT
+152 LVLDPVAVEIT

-176 RGFRD
+176 RGFRE
-181 IRWSAALTYAD
+181 IRWNAALSYAD

-205 FEVADVERLR
+205 FEVADVERMR
-215 TQFDSYETEARAVL
+215 AQFDSYESEAKAVL

-281 AQRAELGHPLLA
+281 AQRAELGHPLLV
-293 DAAEPAAGPA
+293 DGTEPAARPA
-303 VQLPLAKAPATF
+303 AQLPLANAPATF

-326 ADVDGAIAQ
+326 ADVDSAIAQ

-352 EIVVNGTP
+352 AIVVNGTP

-394 QPTKAAQGFARGKG
+394 QPTPAAQGFARGKG
-408 VDVSALQRRSMDG
+408 VAVGALQRRSMDG

-437 AVLAELAP
+437 VVLAELAP
-445 RIIAAIEFKKSM
+445 RILAALEFKKSM

-462 RDAPGFSRPVRWIT
+462 RTAPAFSRPVRWLA

-485 FAWGGLQAGSASRAL
+485 FEWGGLQAGSTSRAL

-506 GGNAIEIGAAGSYS
+506 GGEVIEIGAADSYS
-520 QSLLAH
+520 QSMRAH
-526 GIVLEHETR
+526 GIIVEHEAR
-535 ARIIME
+535 ARTIME
-541 QAQQLAAQVDGTI
+541 QAQQLAAKVDGTI
-554 AADAALLAEVA
+554 AADAGLLAEVA

-572 AFLGAFEEAFL
+572 AFLGSFEEAYL
-583 DLPQEVLVS
+583 ELPQEVLVS
-592 VMKQHQR
+592 VMKKHQR

-619 AAVNLAQVV
+619 DATNLAQVV

-650 RHDLASFRSRLAR
+650 RHDLAGFRSRLAR

-675 KSTRVEQIVE
+675 KSARVETIVE
-685 RLAPA
+685 RLAPL
-690 LQLAT
+690 LQLVS
-695 GELPVAMRAAHLCK
+695 ELPVALRAAHLCK

-729 EYALRAGEPVAVA
+729 AYALRAGEPPAVA

-754 GDRLP
+754 GDPLP

-773 DTLCGFFALGL
+773 DTLCGLFALGL

-803 QILLGL
+803 QILLGRT
-809 AQALDLRSALAV
+809 QALDLRSALTV

-862 VLAAQGHDP
+862 VLAAKAHDP
-871 HAAQQ
+871 YAAQQ
-876 AAGQLSAWLA
+876 AAAQLSAWLVRA
-886 RTEWAA
+886 EWAP

-900 ARMTRELAGAM
+900 ARMTRELDGTT
-911 PVLPAALQHPAEQD
+911 PVLPAALQHAAEQD

-940 RTVDGLLRAFQP
+940 SSVDGLLRALQP

-977 LGMLQRVAA
+977 LGLLQRVAA
-986 LGAGIADISKLEG
+986 LGTGIADLSKLEG

>member
-1 MPASLTFQEVVMAL
+1 MAL
-15 DSFWAQHGCLIWQP
+15 DRFWAQRGCLIWQP

-96 YLESLKALGLNLA
+96 YLESLQALGLNLA

-152 LVLDPVSVEIT
+152 LVLDPVAVEIT

-176 RGFRD
+176 RGFRE
-181 IRWSAALTYAD
+181 IRWNAALSYAD

-205 FEVADVERLR
+205 FEVADVERMR
-215 TQFDSYETEARAVL
+215 AQFDSYESEAKAVL

-281 AQRAELGHPLLA
+281 AQRAELGHPLLV
-293 DAAEPAAGPA
+293 DGSEPAARPA
-303 VQLPLAKAPATF
+303 AQLPLAKAPATF

-326 ADVDGAIAQ
+326 ADVDSAIAQ
-335 LQLLLPQMLLAE
+335 LQLLLPQLLLAE

-352 EIVVNGTP
+352 AIVVNGTP

-394 QPTKAAQGFARGKG
+394 QPTPAAQGFARGKG
-408 VDVSALQRRSMDG
+408 VAVGALQRRSMDG

-437 AVLAELAP
+437 VVLAELAP
-445 RIIAAIEFKKSM
+445 RILAALEFKKSM

-462 RDAPGFSRPVRWIT
+462 RTAPAFSRPVRWLA

-485 FAWGGLQAGSASRAL
+485 FEWGGLQAGSTSRAL

-506 GGNAIEIGAAGSYS
+506 GGEVIEIGAADSYS
-520 QSLLAH
+520 QSMRAH
-526 GIVLEHETR
+526 GIILEHEAR
-535 ARIIME
+535 ARTIME
-541 QAQQLAAQVDGTI
+541 QAQQLAAKVDGTI
-554 AADAALLAEVA
+554 AADAGLLAEVA

-572 AFLGAFEEAFL
+572 AFLGSFEEAYL
-583 DLPQEVLVS
+583 ELPQEVLVS
-592 VMKQHQR
+592 VMKKHQR

-619 AAVNLAQVV
+619 DATNLAQVV

-650 RHDLASFRSRLAR
+650 RHDLAGFRSRLAR

-675 KSTRVEQIVE
+675 KSARVETIVE
-685 RLAPA
+685 RLAPL
-690 LQLAT
+690 LQLVS
-695 GELPVAMRAAHLCK
+695 ELPVALRAAHLCK

-729 EYALRAGEPVAVA
+729 AYALRAGEPPAVA

-754 GDRLP
+754 GDPLP

-773 DTLCGFFALGL
+773 DTLCGLFALGL

-803 QILLGL
+803 QILLGRT
-809 AQALDLRSALAV
+809 QALDLRSALAV

-862 VLAAQGHDP
+862 VLAAKAHDP
-871 HAAQQ
+871 YAAQQ
-876 AAGQLSAWLA
+876 AAAQLSAWLVRA
-886 RTEWAA
+886 EWAP

-900 ARMTRELAGAM
+900 ARMTRELDGTT
-911 PVLPAALQHPAEQD
+911 PVLPAALQHAAEQD

-940 RTVDGLLRAFQP
+940 SSVDGLLRALQP

-977 LGMLQRVAA
+977 LGLLQRVAA
-986 LGAGIADISKLEG
+986 LGTGIADLSKLEG

>member
-1 MPASLTFQEVVMAL
+1 MAL
-15 DSFWAQHGCLIWQP
+15 DRFWAQRGCLIWQP

-96 YLESLKALGLNLA
+96 YLESLQALGLNLA

-152 LVLDPVSVEIT
+152 LVLDPVAVEIT

-176 RGFRD
+176 RGFRE
-181 IRWSAALTYAD
+181 IRWNAALSYAD

-205 FEVADVERLR
+205 FEVADVERMR
-215 TQFDSYETEARAVL
+215 AQFDSYESEAKAVL

-281 AQRAELGHPLLA
+281 AQRAELGHPLLV
-293 DAAEPAAGPA
+293 DGSEPAARPA
-303 VQLPLAKAPATF
+303 AQLPLANAPATF

-326 ADVDGAIAQ
+326 ADVDSAIAQ
-335 LQLLLPQMLLAE
+335 LQLLLPQLLLAE

-352 EIVVNGTP
+352 AIVVNGTP

-394 QPTKAAQGFARGKG
+394 QPTPAAQGFARGKG
-408 VDVSALQRRSMDG
+408 VAVGALQRRSMDG

-437 AVLAELAP
+437 VVLAELAP
-445 RIIAAIEFKKSM
+445 RILAALEFKKSM
-457 RWRPG
+457 RWRPAG
-462 RDAPGFSRPVRWIT
+462 TAPAFSRPVRWLA

-485 FAWGGLQAGSASRAL
+485 FEWGGLQAGSTSRAL

-506 GGNAIEIGAAGSYS
+506 GGEVIEIGAADSYS
-520 QSLLAH
+520 QSMRAH
-526 GIVLEHETR
+526 GIILEHEAR
-535 ARIIME
+535 ARTIME
-541 QAQQLAAQVDGTI
+541 QAQQLAAKVDGTI
-554 AADAALLAEVA
+554 AADAGLLAEVA

-572 AFLGAFEEAFL
+572 AFLGSFEEAYL
-583 DLPQEVLVS
+583 ELPQEVLVS
-592 VMKQHQR
+592 VMKKHQR

-619 AAVNLAQVV
+619 EATSLAQVV

-650 RHDLASFRSRLAR
+650 RHDLAGFRSRLAR

-675 KSTRVEQIVE
+675 KSARVETIVE
-685 RLAPA
+685 RLAPL
-690 LQLAT
+690 LQLVS
-695 GELPVAMRAAHLCK
+695 ELPVALRAAHLCK

-729 EYALRAGEPVAVA
+729 AYALRAGEPPAVA

-754 GDRLP
+754 GDPLP

-773 DTLCGFFALGL
+773 DTLCGLFALGL

-803 QILLGL
+803 QILLGRT
-809 AQALDLRSALAV
+809 QALDLRSALAV

-862 VLAAQGHDP
+862 VLAAKAHDP
-871 HAAQQ
+871 YAAQQ
-876 AAGQLSAWLA
+876 AAAQLSAWLVRA
-886 RTEWAA
+886 EWAP

-900 ARMTRELAGAM
+900 ARMTRELDGTT
-911 PVLPAALQHPAEQD
+911 PVLPAALQHAAEQN

-940 RTVDGLLRAFQP
+940 SSVDGLLRALQP

-977 LGMLQRVAA
+977 LGLLQRVAA
-986 LGAGIADISKLEG
+986 LGSGIADLSKLES

>member
-1 MPASLTFQEVVMAL
+1 MAL
-15 DSFWAQHGCLIWQP
+15 DRFWAQRGCLIWQP

-96 YLESLKALGLNLA
+96 YLESLQALGLNLA

-152 LVLDPVSVEIT
+152 LVLDPVAVEIT

-176 RGFRD
+176 RGFRE
-181 IRWSAALTYAD
+181 IRWNAALSYAD

-205 FEVADVERLR
+205 FEVADVERMR
-215 TQFDSYETEARAVL
+215 AQFDSYESEAKAVL

-281 AQRAELGHPLLA
+281 AQRAELGHPLLV
-293 DAAEPAAGPA
+293 DGTEPAARPA
-303 VQLPLAKAPATF
+303 AQLPLANAPATF

-326 ADVDGAIAQ
+326 ADVDSAIAQ
-335 LQLLLPQMLLAE
+335 LQLLLPQLLLAE

-352 EIVVNGTP
+352 AIVVNGTP

-394 QPTKAAQGFARGKG
+394 QPTPAAQGFARGKG
-408 VDVSALQRRSMDG
+408 VAVGALQRRSMDG

-437 AVLAELAP
+437 VVLAELAP
-445 RIIAAIEFKKSM
+445 RILAALEFKKSM

-462 RDAPGFSRPVRWIT
+462 RTAPAFSRPVRWLA

-485 FAWGGLQAGSASRAL
+485 FEWGGLQAGSTSRAL

-506 GGNAIEIGAAGSYS
+506 GGEVIEIGAADSYS
-520 QSLLAH
+520 QSMRAH
-526 GIVLEHETR
+526 GIIVEHEAR
-535 ARIIME
+535 AHTIME
-541 QAQQLAAQVDGTI
+541 QAQQLAAKVDGTI
-554 AADAALLAEVA
+554 AADAGLLAEVA

-572 AFLGAFEEAFL
+572 AFLGSFEEAYL
-583 DLPQEVLVS
+583 ELPQEVLVS
-592 VMKQHQR
+592 VMKKHQR

-619 AAVNLAQVV
+619 DATNLAQVV

-650 RHDLASFRSRLAR
+650 RHDLAGFRSRLAR

-675 KSTRVEQIVE
+675 KSARVETIVE
-685 RLAPA
+685 RLAPL
-690 LQLAT
+690 LQLVS
-695 GELPVAMRAAHLCK
+695 ELPVALRAAHLCK

-729 EYALRAGEPVAVA
+729 AYALRAGEPPAVA

-754 GDRLP
+754 GDPLP

-773 DTLCGFFALGL
+773 DTLCGLFALGL

-803 QILLGL
+803 QILLGRT
-809 AQALDLRSALAV
+809 QALDLRSALAV

-862 VLAAQGHDP
+862 VLAAKAHDP
-871 HAAQQ
+871 YAAQQ
-876 AAGQLSAWLA
+876 AAAQLSAWLVRA
-886 RTEWAA
+886 EWAP

-900 ARMTRELAGAM
+900 ARMTRELDGTT
-911 PVLPAALQHPAEQD
+911 PVLPAALQHAAEQD

-940 RTVDGLLRAFQP
+940 SSVDGLLRALQP
-952 LAPLVVKFFEDVL
+952 LAPFVVKFFEDVL
-965 VMDEDAAVRSNR
+965 VMDEDAVVRSNR
-977 LGMLQRVAA
+977 LGLLQRVAA
-986 LGAGIADISKLEG
+986 LGTGIADLSKLEG

>member
-1 MPASLTFQEVVMAL
+1 MAL
-15 DSFWAQHGCLIWQP
+15 DRFWAQRGCLIWQP

-96 YLESLKALGLNLA
+96 YLESLQALGLNLA

-152 LVLDPVSVEIT
+152 LVLDPVAVEIT

-176 RGFRD
+176 RGFRE
-181 IRWSAALTYAD
+181 IRWNAALSYAD

-205 FEVADVERLR
+205 FEVADVERMR
-215 TQFDSYETEARAVL
+215 AQFDSYESEAKAVL

-281 AQRAELGHPLLA
+281 AQRAELGHPLLV
-293 DAAEPAAGPA
+293 DGSEPAARPA
-303 VQLPLAKAPATF
+303 AQLPLAKAPATF

-326 ADVDGAIAQ
+326 ADVDSAIAQ
-335 LQLLLPQMLLAE
+335 LQLLLPQLLLAE

-352 EIVVNGTP
+352 AIVVNGTP

-394 QPTKAAQGFARGKG
+394 QPTPAAQGFARGKG
-408 VDVSALQRRSMDG
+408 VAVGALQRRSMDG

-437 AVLAELAP
+437 VVLAELAP
-445 RIIAAIEFKKSM
+445 RILAALEFKKSM

-462 RDAPGFSRPVRWIT
+462 RTAPAFSRPVRWLA

-485 FAWGGLQAGSASRAL
+485 FEWGGLQAGSTSRAL

-506 GGNAIEIGAAGSYS
+506 GGEVIEIGAADSYS
-520 QSLLAH
+520 QSMRAH
-526 GIVLEHETR
+526 GIILEHEAR
-535 ARIIME
+535 ARTIME
-541 QAQQLAAQVDGTI
+541 QAQQLAAKVDGTI
-554 AADAALLAEVA
+554 AADAGLLAEVA

-572 AFLGAFEEAFL
+572 AFLGSFEEAYL
-583 DLPQEVLVS
+583 ELPQEVLVS
-592 VMKQHQR
+592 VMKKHQR

-619 AAVNLAQVV
+619 DATNLAQVV

-650 RHDLASFRSRLAR
+650 RHDLAGFRSRLAR

-675 KSTRVEQIVE
+675 KSARVETIVE
-685 RLAPA
+685 RLAPL
-690 LQLAT
+690 LQLVS
-695 GELPVAMRAAHLCK
+695 ELPVALRAAHLCK

-729 EYALRAGEPVAVA
+729 AYALRAGEPPAVA

-754 GDRLP
+754 GDPLP

-773 DTLCGFFALGL
+773 DTLCGLFALGL

-803 QILLGL
+803 QILLGRT
-809 AQALDLRSALAV
+809 QALDLRSALTV

-862 VLAAQGHDP
+862 VLAAKAHDP
-871 HAAQQ
+871 YAAQQ
-876 AAGQLSAWLA
+876 AAAQLSAWLVRA
-886 RTEWAA
+886 EWAP

-900 ARMTRELAGAM
+900 ARMTRELDGTT
-911 PVLPAALQHPAEQD
+911 PVLPAALQHAAEQD

-940 RTVDGLLRAFQP
+940 SSVDGLLRALQP

-977 LGMLQRVAA
+977 LGLLQRVAA
-986 LGAGIADISKLEG
+986 LGSGIADLSKLEG

>member
-1 MPASLTFQEVVMAL
+1 MAL
-15 DSFWAQHGCLIWQP
+15 DRFWAQRGCLIWQP

-96 YLESLKALGLNLA
+96 YLESLQALGLNLA

-152 LVLDPVSVEIT
+152 LVLDPVAVEIT

-176 RGFRD
+176 RGFRE
-181 IRWSAALTYAD
+181 IRWNAALSYAD

-205 FEVADVERLR
+205 FEVADVERMR
-215 TQFDSYETEARAVL
+215 AQFDSYESEAKAVL

-281 AQRAELGHPLLA
+281 AQRAELGHPLLV
-293 DAAEPAAGPA
+293 DGTEPAARPA
-303 VQLPLAKAPATF
+303 AQLPLAKAPATF

-326 ADVDGAIAQ
+326 ADVDSAIAQ
-335 LQLLLPQMLLAE
+335 LQLLLPQLLLAE

-352 EIVVNGTP
+352 AIVVNGTP

-394 QPTKAAQGFARGKG
+394 QPTPAAQGFARGKG
-408 VDVSALQRRSMDG
+408 VAVGALQRRSMDG

-437 AVLAELAP
+437 VVLAELAP
-445 RIIAAIEFKKSM
+445 RILAALEFKKSM

-462 RDAPGFSRPVRWIT
+462 RTAPAFSRPVRWLA

-485 FAWGGLQAGSASRAL
+485 FEWGGLQAGSTSRAL

-506 GGNAIEIGAAGSYS
+506 GGEVIEIGAADSYS
-520 QSLLAH
+520 QSMRAH
-526 GIVLEHETR
+526 GIILEHEAR
-535 ARIIME
+535 ARTIME
-541 QAQQLAAQVDGTI
+541 QAQQLAAKVDGTI
-554 AADAALLAEVA
+554 AADAGLLAEVA

-572 AFLGAFEEAFL
+572 AFLGSFEEAYL
-583 DLPQEVLVS
+583 ELPQEVLVS
-592 VMKQHQR
+592 VMKKHQR

-619 AAVNLAQVV
+619 DATNLAQVV

-650 RHDLASFRSRLAR
+650 RHDLAGFRSRLAR

-675 KSTRVEQIVE
+675 KSARVETIVE
-685 RLAPA
+685 RLAPL
-690 LQLAT
+690 LQLVS
-695 GELPVAMRAAHLCK
+695 ELPVALRAAHLCK

-729 EYALRAGEPVAVA
+729 AYALRAGEPPAVA

-754 GDRLP
+754 GDPLP

-773 DTLCGFFALGL
+773 DTLCGLFALGL

-803 QILLGL
+803 QILLGRT
-809 AQALDLRSALAV
+809 QALDLRSALTV

-862 VLAAQGHDP
+862 VLAAKAHDP
-871 HAAQQ
+871 YAAQQ
-876 AAGQLSAWLA
+876 AAAQLSAWLVRA
-886 RTEWAA
+886 EWAP

-900 ARMTRELAGAM
+900 ARMTRELDGTT
-911 PVLPAALQHPAEQD
+911 PVLPAALQHAAEQD

-940 RTVDGLLRAFQP
+940 SSVDGLLRALQP

-977 LGMLQRVAA
+977 LGLLQRVAG
-986 LGAGIADISKLEG
+986 LGTGIADLSKLEG

>member
-1 MPASLTFQEVVMAL
+1 MAL
-15 DSFWAQHGCLIWQP
+15 DRFWAQRGCLIWQP

-96 YLESLKALGLNLA
+96 YLESLQALGLNLA

-152 LVLDPVSVEIT
+152 LVLDPVAVEIT

-176 RGFRD
+176 RGFRE
-181 IRWSAALTYAD
+181 IRWNAALSYAD

-205 FEVADVERLR
+205 FEVADVERMR
-215 TQFDSYETEARAVL
+215 AQFDSYESEAKAVL

-281 AQRAELGHPLLA
+281 AQRAELGHPLLV
-293 DAAEPAAGPA
+293 DGFEPAARPA
-303 VQLPLAKAPATF
+303 AQLPLAKAPATF

-326 ADVDGAIAQ
+326 ADVDSAIAQ
-335 LQLLLPQMLLAE
+335 LQLLLPQLLLAE

-352 EIVVNGTP
+352 AIVVNGTP

-394 QPTKAAQGFARGKG
+394 QPTPAAQGFARGKG
-408 VDVSALQRRSMDG
+408 VAVGALQRRSMDG

-437 AVLAELAP
+437 VVLAELAP
-445 RIIAAIEFKKSM
+445 RILAALEFKKSM

-462 RDAPGFSRPVRWIT
+462 RTAPAFSRPVRWLA

-485 FAWGGLQAGSASRAL
+485 FEWGGLQAGSTSRAL

-506 GGNAIEIGAAGSYS
+506 GGEVIEIGAADSYS
-520 QSLLAH
+520 QSMRAH
-526 GIVLEHETR
+526 GLILEHEAR
-535 ARIIME
+535 ARTIME
-541 QAQQLAAQVDGTI
+541 QAQQLAAKVDGTI
-554 AADAALLAEVA
+554 AADAGLLAEVA

-572 AFLGAFEEAFL
+572 AFLGSFEEAYL
-583 DLPQEVLVS
+583 ELPQEVLVS
-592 VMKQHQR
+592 VMKKHQR
-599 YFPVWRAGRLLPF
+599 YFPVWRADRLLPF

-619 AAVNLAQVV
+619 DATSLAQVV

-650 RHDLASFRSRLAR
+650 RHDLAGFRSRLAR

-675 KSTRVEQIVE
+675 KSARVETIVE
-685 RLAPA
+685 RLAPL
-690 LQLAT
+690 LQLVS
-695 GELPVAMRAAHLCK
+695 ELPVALRAAHLCK

-729 EYALRAGEPVAVA
+729 AYALRAGEPPAVA

-754 GDRLP
+754 GDPLP

-773 DTLCGFFALGL
+773 DTLCGLFALGL

-803 QILLGL
+803 QILLGRT
-809 AQALDLRSALAV
+809 QALDLRSALAV

-862 VLAAQGHDP
+862 VLAAKAHDP
-871 HAAQQ
+871 YAAQQ
-876 AAGQLSAWLA
+876 AAAQLSAWLVRA
-886 RTEWAA
+886 EWAP

-900 ARMTRELAGAM
+900 ARMTRELDSTT
-911 PVLPAALQHPAEQD
+911 PVLPAALQHAAEQN

-940 RTVDGLLRAFQP
+940 SSVDGLLRALQP

-977 LGMLQRVAA
+977 LGLLQRVAA
-986 LGAGIADISKLEG
+986 LGSGIADLSKLEG

>member
-1 MPASLTFQEVVMAL
+1 MSSSLTFQEVVMAL
-15 DSFWAQHGCLIWQP
+15 DRFWAQRGCLIWQP

-96 YLESLKALGLNLA
+96 YLESLQALGLNLA

-152 LVLDPVSVEIT
+152 LVLDPVAVEIT

-176 RGFRD
+176 RGFRE
-181 IRWSAALTYAD
+181 IRWNAALSYAD

-205 FEVADVERLR
+205 FEVADVERMR
-215 TQFDSYETEARAVL
+215 AQFDSYESEAKAVL

-281 AQRAELGHPLLA
+281 AQRAELGHPLLV
-293 DAAEPAAGPA
+293 DGTEPAARPA
-303 VQLPLAKAPATF
+303 AQLPLAKAPATF

-326 ADVDGAIAQ
+326 ADVDSAIAQ
-335 LQLLLPQMLLAE
+335 LQLLLPQLLLAE

-352 EIVVNGTP
+352 AIVVNGTP
-360 RRLAVSI
+360 RRVAVSI

-394 QPTKAAQGFARGKG
+394 QPTPAAQGFARGKG
-408 VDVSALQRRSMDG
+408 VAVGALQRRSMDG

-437 AVLAELAP
+437 VVLAELAP
-445 RIIAAIEFKKSM
+445 RILAALEFKKSM

-462 RDAPGFSRPVRWIT
+462 RTAPAFSRPVRWLA

-485 FAWGGLQAGSASRAL
+485 FEWGGLQAGSTSRAL

-506 GGNAIEIGAAGSYS
+506 GGEVIEIGAADSYS
-520 QSLLAH
+520 QSMRAH
-526 GIVLEHETR
+526 GIIFEHEAR
-535 ARIIME
+535 AHTIME
-541 QAQQLAAQVDGTI
+541 QAQQLAAKVDGTI
-554 AADAALLAEVA
+554 AADAGLLAEVA

-572 AFLGAFEEAFL
+572 AFLGSFEEAYL
-583 DLPQEVLVS
+583 ELPQEVLVS
-592 VMKQHQR
+592 VMKKHQR

-619 AAVNLAQVV
+619 DATNLAQVV

-650 RHDLASFRSRLAR
+650 RHDLAGFRSRLAR

-675 KSTRVEQIVE
+675 KSARVETIVE
-685 RLAPA
+685 RLAPL
-690 LQLAT
+690 LQLVS
-695 GELPVAMRAAHLCK
+695 ELPVALRAAHLCK

-729 EYALRAGEPVAVA
+729 AYALRAGEPPAVA

-754 GDRLP
+754 GDPLP

-773 DTLCGFFALGL
+773 DTLCGLFALGL

-803 QILLGL
+803 QILLGRT
-809 AQALDLRSALAV
+809 QALDLRSALTI

-849 LLEAGHRHDVVEA
+849 LLDAGHRHDVVEA
-862 VLAAQGHDP
+862 VLAAKAHDP
-871 HAAQQ
+871 YAAQQ
-876 AAGQLSAWLA
+876 AAAQLSAWLVRA
-886 RTEWAA
+886 EWAP

-900 ARMTRELAGAM
+900 ARMTRELDGTT
-911 PVLPAALQHPAEQD
+911 PVLPAALQHAAEQN

-940 RTVDGLLRAFQP
+940 SSVDGLLRALQP

-977 LGMLQRVAA
+977 LGLLQRVAG
-986 LGAGIADISKLEG
+986 LGSGIADLSKLEG

>member
-1 MPASLTFQEVVMAL
+1 MAL
-15 DSFWAQHGCLIWQP
+15 DRFWAQRGCLIWQP

-96 YLESLKALGLNLA
+96 YLESLQALGLNLA

-152 LVLDPVSVEIT
+152 LVLDPVAVEIT

-176 RGFRD
+176 RGFRE
-181 IRWSAALTYAD
+181 IRWNAALSYAD

-205 FEVADVERLR
+205 FEVADVERMR
-215 TQFDSYETEARAVL
+215 AQFDSYESEAKAVL

-281 AQRAELGHPLLA
+281 AQRAELGHPLLV
-293 DAAEPAAGPA
+293 DGSEPAARPA
-303 VQLPLAKAPATF
+303 AQLPLAKAPATF

-326 ADVDGAIAQ
+326 ADVDSAIAQ
-335 LQLLLPQMLLAE
+335 LQLLLPQLLLAE

-352 EIVVNGTP
+352 AIVVNGTP

-394 QPTKAAQGFARGKG
+394 QPTPAAQGFARGKG
-408 VDVSALQRRSMDG
+408 VAVGALQRRSMDG

-437 AVLAELAP
+437 VVLAELAP
-445 RIIAAIEFKKSM
+445 RILAALEFKKSM

-462 RDAPGFSRPVRWIT
+462 RTAPAFSRPVRWLA

-485 FAWGGLQAGSASRAL
+485 FEWGGLQAGSTSRAL

-506 GGNAIEIGAAGSYS
+506 GGEVIEIGAADSYS
-520 QSLLAH
+520 QSMRAH
-526 GIVLEHETR
+526 GIILEHEAR
-535 ARIIME
+535 ARTIME
-541 QAQQLAAQVDGTI
+541 QAQQLAAKVDGTI
-554 AADAALLAEVA
+554 AADAGLLAEVA

-572 AFLGAFEEAFL
+572 AFLGSFEEAYL
-583 DLPQEVLVS
+583 ELPQEVLVS
-592 VMKQHQR
+592 VMKKHQR

-619 AAVNLAQVV
+619 DATNLAQVV

-650 RHDLASFRSRLAR
+650 RHDLAGFRSRLAR

-675 KSTRVEQIVE
+675 KSARVEAIVE
-685 RLAPA
+685 RLAPL
-690 LQLAT
+690 LQLVS
-695 GELPVAMRAAHLCK
+695 ELPVALRAAHLCK

-729 EYALRAGEPVAVA
+729 AYALRAGEPPAVA

-754 GDRLP
+754 GDPLP

-773 DTLCGFFALGL
+773 DTLCGLFALGL

-803 QILLGL
+803 QILLGRT
-809 AQALDLRSALAV
+809 QALDLRSALTV

-862 VLAAQGHDP
+862 VLAAKAHDP
-871 HAAQQ
+871 YAAQQ
-876 AAGQLSAWLA
+876 AAAQLSAWLVRA
-886 RTEWAA
+886 EWAP

-900 ARMTRELAGAM
+900 ARMTRELDGTT
-911 PVLPAALQHPAEQD
+911 PVLPAALQHAAEQD

-940 RTVDGLLRAFQP
+940 SSVDGLLRALQP

-977 LGMLQRVAA
+977 LGLLQRVAA
-986 LGAGIADISKLEG
+986 LGTGIADLSKLEG

>member
-1 MPASLTFQEVVMAL
+1 MAL
-15 DSFWAQHGCLIWQP
+15 DRFWAQRGCLIWQP

-96 YLESLKALGLNLA
+96 YLESLQALGLNLA

-152 LVLDPVSVEIT
+152 LVLDPVAVEIT

-176 RGFRD
+176 RGFRE
-181 IRWSAALTYAD
+181 IRWNAALSYAD

-205 FEVADVERLR
+205 FEVADVERMR
-215 TQFDSYETEARAVL
+215 AQFDSYESEAKAVL

-281 AQRAELGHPLLA
+281 AQRAELGHPLLV
-293 DAAEPAAGPA
+293 DGSEPAARPA
-303 VQLPLAKAPATF
+303 AQLPLAKAPATF

-326 ADVDGAIAQ
+326 ADVDSAIAQ
-335 LQLLLPQMLLAE
+335 LQLLLPQLLLAE

-352 EIVVNGTP
+352 AIVVNGTP

-394 QPTKAAQGFARGKG
+394 QPTPAAQGFARGKG
-408 VDVSALQRRSMDG
+408 VAVGALQRRSMDG

-437 AVLAELAP
+437 VVLAELAP
-445 RIIAAIEFKKSM
+445 RILAALEFKKSM

-462 RDAPGFSRPVRWIT
+462 RTAPAFSRPVRWLA

-485 FAWGGLQAGSASRAL
+485 FEWGGLQAGSTSRAL

-506 GGNAIEIGAAGSYS
+506 GGEVIEIGAADSYS
-520 QSLLAH
+520 QSMRAH
-526 GIVLEHETR
+526 GIILEHEAR
-535 ARIIME
+535 ARTIME
-541 QAQQLAAQVDGTI
+541 QAQQLAAKVDGTI
-554 AADAALLAEVA
+554 AADAGLLAEVA

-572 AFLGAFEEAFL
+572 AFLGSFEEAYL
-583 DLPQEVLVS
+583 ELPQEVLVS
-592 VMKQHQR
+592 VMKKHQR

-619 AAVNLAQVV
+619 DATNLAQVV

-650 RHDLASFRSRLAR
+650 RHDLAGFRSRLAR

-675 KSTRVEQIVE
+675 KSARVETIVE
-685 RLAPA
+685 RLAPL
-690 LQLAT
+690 LQLVS
-695 GELPVAMRAAHLCK
+695 ELPVALRAAHLCK

-729 EYALRAGEPVAVA
+729 AYALRAGEPPAVA

-754 GDRLP
+754 GDPLP

-773 DTLCGFFALGL
+773 DTLCGLFALGL

-803 QILLGL
+803 QILLGRT
-809 AQALDLRSALAV
+809 QALDLRSALTI

-862 VLAAQGHDP
+862 VLAAKAHDP
-871 HAAQQ
+871 YAAQQ
-876 AAGQLSAWLA
+876 AAAQLSAWLVRA
-886 RTEWAA
+886 EWAP

-900 ARMTRELAGAM
+900 ARMTRELDGTT
-911 PVLPAALQHPAEQD
+911 PVLPAALQHAAEQD

-940 RTVDGLLRAFQP
+940 SSVDGLLRALQP

-977 LGMLQRVAA
+977 LGLLQRVAA
-986 LGAGIADISKLEG
+986 LGTGIADLSKLEG

>member
-1 MPASLTFQEVVMAL
+1 MSSSLTFQEVVMAL
-15 DSFWAQHGCLIWQP
+15 DRFWAQRGCLIWQP

-96 YLESLKALGLNLA
+96 YLESLQALGLNLA

-152 LVLDPVSVEIT
+152 LVLDPVAVEIT

-176 RGFRD
+176 RGFRE
-181 IRWSAALTYAD
+181 IRWNAALSYAD

-205 FEVADVERLR
+205 FEVADVERMR
-215 TQFDSYETEARAVL
+215 AQFDSYESEAKAVL

-281 AQRAELGHPLLA
+281 AQRAELGHPLLV
-293 DAAEPAAGPA
+293 DGTEPAARPA
-303 VQLPLAKAPATF
+303 AQLPLANAPATF

-326 ADVDGAIAQ
+326 ADVDSAIAQ

-352 EIVVNGTP
+352 AIVVNGTP

-394 QPTKAAQGFARGKG
+394 QPTPAAQGFARGKG
-408 VDVSALQRRSMDG
+408 VAVGALQRRSMDG

-437 AVLAELAP
+437 VVLAELAP
-445 RIIAAIEFKKSM
+445 RILAALEFKKSM

-462 RDAPGFSRPVRWIT
+462 RTAPAFSRPVRWLA

-485 FAWGGLQAGSASRAL
+485 FEWGGLQAGSTSRAL

-506 GGNAIEIGAAGSYS
+506 GGEVIEIGAADSYS
-520 QSLLAH
+520 QSMRAH
-526 GIVLEHETR
+526 GIILEHE
-535 ARIIME
+535 ARVRTIME
-541 QAQQLAAQVDGTI
+541 QAQQLAAKVDGTI
-554 AADAALLAEVA
+554 AADAGLLAEVA

-572 AFLGAFEEAFL
+572 AFLGSFEEAYL
-583 DLPQEVLVS
+583 ELPQEVLVS
-592 VMKQHQR
+592 VMKKHQR

-619 AAVNLAQVV
+619 DATNLAQVV

-650 RHDLASFRSRLAR
+650 RHDLAGFRSRLAR

-675 KSTRVEQIVE
+675 KSARVETIVE
-685 RLAPA
+685 RLAPL
-690 LQLAT
+690 LQLVS
-695 GELPVAMRAAHLCK
+695 ELPVALRAAHLCK

-729 EYALRAGEPVAVA
+729 AYALRAGEPPAVA

-754 GDRLP
+754 GDPLP

-773 DTLCGFFALGL
+773 DTLCGLFALGL

-803 QILLGL
+803 QILLGRT
-809 AQALDLRSALAV
+809 QALDLRSALAV

-862 VLAAQGHDP
+862 VLAAKAHDP
-871 HAAQQ
+871 YAAQQ
-876 AAGQLSAWLA
+876 AAAQLSAWLVRA
-886 RTEWAA
+886 EWAP

-900 ARMTRELAGAM
+900 ARMTRELDGTT
-911 PVLPAALQHPAEQD
+911 PVLPAALQHAAEQD

-940 RTVDGLLRAFQP
+940 SSVDGLLRALQP

-977 LGMLQRVAA
+977 LGLLQRVAA
-986 LGAGIADISKLEG
+986 LGTGIADLSKLEG

>member
-1 MPASLTFQEVVMAL
+1 MAL
-15 DSFWAQHGCLIWQP
+15 DRFWAQRGCLIWQP

-96 YLESLKALGLNLA
+96 YLESLQALGLNLA

-152 LVLDPVSVEIT
+152 LVLDPVAVEIT

-176 RGFRD
+176 RGFRE
-181 IRWSAALTYAD
+181 IRWNAALSYAD

-205 FEVADVERLR
+205 FEVADVERMR
-215 TQFDSYETEARAVL
+215 AQFDSYESEAKAVL

-281 AQRAELGHPLLA
+281 AQRAELGHPLLV
-293 DAAEPAAGPA
+293 DGSEPAARPA
-303 VQLPLAKAPATF
+303 AQLPLAKAPATF

-326 ADVDGAIAQ
+326 ADVDSAIAQ
-335 LQLLLPQMLLAE
+335 LQLLLPQLLLAE

-352 EIVVNGTP
+352 AIVVNGTP

-394 QPTKAAQGFARGKG
+394 QPTPAAQGFARGKG
-408 VDVSALQRRSMDG
+408 VAVGALQRRSMDG

-437 AVLAELAP
+437 VVLAELAP
-445 RIIAAIEFKKSM
+445 RILAALEFKKSM

-462 RDAPGFSRPVRWIT
+462 RTAPAFSRPVRWLA

-485 FAWGGLQAGSASRAL
+485 FEWGGLQAGSTSRAL

-506 GGNAIEIGAAGSYS
+506 GGEVIEIGAADSYS
-520 QSLLAH
+520 QSMRAH
-526 GIVLEHETR
+526 GIILEHEAR
-535 ARIIME
+535 ARTIME
-541 QAQQLAAQVDGTI
+541 QAQQLAAKVDGTI
-554 AADAALLAEVA
+554 AADAGLLAEVA

-572 AFLGAFEEAFL
+572 AFLGSFEEAYL
-583 DLPQEVLVS
+583 ELPQEVLVS
-592 VMKQHQR
+592 VMKKHQR

-619 AAVNLAQVV
+619 DATNLTQVV

-650 RHDLASFRSRLAR
+650 RHDLAGFRSRLAR

-675 KSTRVEQIVE
+675 KSARVETIVE
-685 RLAPA
+685 RLAPL
-690 LQLAT
+690 LQLVS
-695 GELPVAMRAAHLCK
+695 ELPVALRAAHLCK

-729 EYALRAGEPVAVA
+729 AYALRAGEPPAVA

-754 GDRLP
+754 GDPLP

-773 DTLCGFFALGL
+773 DTLCGLFALGL

-803 QILLGL
+803 QILLGRT
-809 AQALDLRSALAV
+809 QALDLRSALTV

-862 VLAAQGHDP
+862 VLAAKAHDP
-871 HAAQQ
+871 YAAQQ
-876 AAGQLSAWLA
+876 AAAQLSAWLVRA
-886 RTEWAA
+886 EWAP

-900 ARMTRELAGAM
+900 ARMTRELDGTT
-911 PVLPAALQHPAEQD
+911 PVLPAALQHAAEQD

-940 RTVDGLLRAFQP
+940 SSVDGLLRALQP

-977 LGMLQRVAA
+977 LGLLQRVAA
-986 LGAGIADISKLEG
+986 LGSGIADLSKLEG

>member
-1 MPASLTFQEVVMAL
+1 MAL
-15 DSFWAQHGCLIWQP
+15 DRFWAQRGCLIWQP

-96 YLESLKALGLNLA
+96 YLESLQALGLNLA

-152 LVLDPVSVEIT
+152 LVLDPVAVEIT

-176 RGFRD
+176 RGFRE
-181 IRWSAALTYAD
+181 IRWNAALSYAD

-205 FEVADVERLR
+205 FEVADVERMR
-215 TQFDSYETEARAVL
+215 AQFDSYESEAKAVL

-281 AQRAELGHPLLA
+281 AQRAELGHPLLV
-293 DAAEPAAGPA
+293 DGTEPAARPA
-303 VQLPLAKAPATF
+303 AQLPLANAPATF

-326 ADVDGAIAQ
+326 ADVDSAIAQ
-335 LQLLLPQMLLAE
+335 LQLLLPQLLLAE

-352 EIVVNGTP
+352 AIVVNGTP

-394 QPTKAAQGFARGKG
+394 QPTPAAQGFARGKG
-408 VDVSALQRRSMDG
+408 VAVGALQRRSMDG

-437 AVLAELAP
+437 VVLAELAP
-445 RIIAAIEFKKSM
+445 RILAALEFKKSM

-462 RDAPGFSRPVRWIT
+462 RTAPAFSRPVRWLA

-485 FAWGGLQAGSASRAL
+485 FEWGGLQAGSTSRAL

-506 GGNAIEIGAAGSYS
+506 GGEVIEIGAADSYS
-520 QSLLAH
+520 QSMRAH
-526 GIVLEHETR
+526 GIIVEHEAR
-535 ARIIME
+535 ARTIME
-541 QAQQLAAQVDGTI
+541 QAQQLAAKVDGTI
-554 AADAALLAEVA
+554 AADAGLLAEVA

-572 AFLGAFEEAFL
+572 AFLGSFEEAYL
-583 DLPQEVLVS
+583 ELPQEVLVS
-592 VMKQHQR
+592 VMKKHQR

-619 AAVNLAQVV
+619 DATNLAQVV

-650 RHDLASFRSRLAR
+650 RHDLAGFRSRLAR

-675 KSTRVEQIVE
+675 KSARVETIVE
-685 RLAPA
+685 RLAPL
-690 LQLAT
+690 LQLVS
-695 GELPVAMRAAHLCK
+695 ELPVALRAAHLCK

-729 EYALRAGEPVAVA
+729 AYALRAGEPPAVA

-754 GDRLP
+754 GDPLP

-773 DTLCGFFALGL
+773 DTLCGLFALGL

-803 QILLGL
+803 QILLGRT
-809 AQALDLRSALAV
+809 QALDLRSALAV

-862 VLAAQGHDP
+862 VLAAKAHDP
-871 HAAQQ
+871 YAAQQ
-876 AAGQLSAWLA
+876 AAAQLSAWLVRA
-886 RTEWAA
+886 EWAP

-900 ARMTRELAGAM
+900 ARMTRELDGTT
-911 PVLPAALQHPAEQD
+911 PVLPAALQHAAEQD

-940 RTVDGLLRAFQP
+940 SSVDGLLRALQP

-977 LGMLQRVAA
+977 LGLLQRVAG
-986 LGAGIADISKLEG
+986 LGTGIADLSKLEG

>member
-1 MPASLTFQEVVMAL
+1 MSSSLTFQEVVMAL
-15 DSFWAQHGCLIWQP
+15 DRFWAQRGCLIWQP

-96 YLESLKALGLNLA
+96 YLESLQALGLNLA

-152 LVLDPVSVEIT
+152 LVLDPVAVEIT

-176 RGFRD
+176 RGFRE
-181 IRWSAALTYAD
+181 IRWNAALSYAD

-205 FEVADVERLR
+205 FEVADVERMR
-215 TQFDSYETEARAVL
+215 AQFDSYESEAKAVL

-281 AQRAELGHPLLA
+281 AQRAELGHPLLV
-293 DAAEPAAGPA
+293 DGSEPAARPA
-303 VQLPLAKAPATF
+303 AQLPLAKAPATF

-326 ADVDGAIAQ
+326 ADVDSAIAQ
-335 LQLLLPQMLLAE
+335 LQLLLPQLLLAE

-352 EIVVNGTP
+352 AIVVNGTP

-394 QPTKAAQGFARGKG
+394 QPTPAAQGFARGKG
-408 VDVSALQRRSMDG
+408 VAVGALQRRSMDG

-437 AVLAELAP
+437 VVLAELAP
-445 RIIAAIEFKKSM
+445 RILAALEFKKSM

-462 RDAPGFSRPVRWIT
+462 RTAPAFSRPVRWLA

-485 FAWGGLQAGSASRAL
+485 FEWGGLQAGSTSRAL

-506 GGNAIEIGAAGSYS
+506 GGEVIEIGAADSYS
-520 QSLLAH
+520 QSMRAH
-526 GIVLEHETR
+526 GIILEHEAR
-535 ARIIME
+535 ARTIME
-541 QAQQLAAQVDGTI
+541 QAQQLAAKVDGTI
-554 AADAALLAEVA
+554 AADAGLLAEVA

-572 AFLGAFEEAFL
+572 AFLGSFEEAYL
-583 DLPQEVLVS
+583 ELPQEVLVS
-592 VMKQHQR
+592 VMKKHQR

-619 AAVNLAQVV
+619 DATNLAQVV

-650 RHDLASFRSRLAR
+650 RHDLAGFRSRLAR

-675 KSTRVEQIVE
+675 KSARVETIVE
-685 RLAPA
+685 RLAPL
-690 LQLAT
+690 LQLVS
-695 GELPVAMRAAHLCK
+695 ELPVALRAAHLCK

-729 EYALRAGEPVAVA
+729 AYALRAGEPPAVA

-754 GDRLP
+754 GDPLP

-773 DTLCGFFALGL
+773 DTLCGLFALGL

-803 QILLGL
+803 QILLGRT
-809 AQALDLRSALAV
+809 QALDLRSALAV

-862 VLAAQGHDP
+862 VLAAKAHDP
-871 HAAQQ
+871 YAAQQ
-876 AAGQLSAWLA
+876 AAAQLSAWLVRA
-886 RTEWAA
+886 EWAP

-900 ARMTRELAGAM
+900 ARMTRELDGTT
-911 PVLPAALQHPAEQD
+911 PVLPAALQHAAEQD

-940 RTVDGLLRAFQP
+940 SSVDGLLHALQP

-977 LGMLQRVAA
+977 LGLLQRVAA
-986 LGAGIADISKLEG
+986 LGTGIADLSKLEG

>member
-1 MPASLTFQEVVMAL
+1 MAL
-15 DSFWAQHGCLIWQP
+15 DRFWAQRGCLIWQP

-96 YLESLKALGLNLA
+96 YLESLQALGLNLA

-152 LVLDPVSVEIT
+152 LVLDPVAVEIT

-176 RGFRD
+176 RGFRE
-181 IRWSAALTYAD
+181 IRWNAALSYAD

-205 FEVADVERLR
+205 FEVADVERMR
-215 TQFDSYETEARAVL
+215 AQFDSYESEAKAVL

-281 AQRAELGHPLLA
+281 AQRAELGHPLLV
-293 DAAEPAAGPA
+293 DGSEPAARPA
-303 VQLPLAKAPATF
+303 AQLPLAKAPATF

-326 ADVDGAIAQ
+326 ADVDSAIAQ
-335 LQLLLPQMLLAE
+335 LQLLLPQLLLAE

-352 EIVVNGTP
+352 AIVVNGTP

-394 QPTKAAQGFARGKG
+394 QPTPAAQGFARGKG
-408 VDVSALQRRSMDG
+408 VAVGALQRRSMDG

-437 AVLAELAP
+437 VVLAELAP
-445 RIIAAIEFKKSM
+445 RILAALEFKKSM

-462 RDAPGFSRPVRWIT
+462 RTAPAFSRPVRWLA

-485 FAWGGLQAGSASRAL
+485 FEWGGLQAGSTSRAL

-506 GGNAIEIGAAGSYS
+506 GGEVIEIGAADSYS
-520 QSLLAH
+520 QSMRAH
-526 GIVLEHETR
+526 GIILEHEAR
-535 ARIIME
+535 ARTIME
-541 QAQQLAAQVDGTI
+541 QAQQLAAKVDGTI
-554 AADAALLAEVA
+554 AADAGLLAEVA

-572 AFLGAFEEAFL
+572 AFLGSFEEAYL
-583 DLPQEVLVS
+583 ELPQEVLVS
-592 VMKQHQR
+592 VMKKHQR

-619 AAVNLAQVV
+619 DATNLAQVV

-650 RHDLASFRSRLAR
+650 RHDLAGFRSRLAR

-675 KSTRVEQIVE
+675 KSARVEAIVE
-685 RLAPA
+685 RLAPL
-690 LQLAT
+690 LQLVS
-695 GELPVAMRAAHLCK
+695 ELPVALRAAHLCK

-729 EYALRAGEPVAVA
+729 AYALRAGEPPAVA

-754 GDRLP
+754 GDPLP

-773 DTLCGFFALGL
+773 DTLCGLFALGL

-803 QILLGL
+803 QILLGRT
-809 AQALDLRSALAV
+809 QALDLRSALAV

-839 AFIAGRLRGV
+839 AFIGGRLRGV

-862 VLAAQGHDP
+862 VLAAKAHDP
-871 HAAQQ
+871 YAAQQ
-876 AAGQLSAWLA
+876 AAAQLSAWLVRA
-886 RTEWAA
+886 EWAP

-900 ARMTRELAGAM
+900 ARMTRELDGTT
-911 PVLPAALQHPAEQD
+911 PVLPAALQHAAEQD

-940 RTVDGLLRAFQP
+940 SSVDGLLRALQP

-977 LGMLQRVAA
+977 LGLLQRVAA
-986 LGAGIADISKLEG
+986 LGSGIADLSKLEG

>member
-1 MPASLTFQEVVMAL
+1 MSSSLTFQEVVMAL
-15 DSFWAQHGCLIWQP
+15 DRFWAQRGCLIWQP

-96 YLESLKALGLNLA
+96 YLESLQALGLNLA

-152 LVLDPVSVEIT
+152 LVLDPVAVEIT

-176 RGFRD
+176 RGFRE
-181 IRWSAALTYAD
+181 IRWNAALSYAD

-205 FEVADVERLR
+205 FEVADVERMR
-215 TQFDSYETEARAVL
+215 AQFDSYESEAKAVL

-281 AQRAELGHPLLA
+281 AQRAELGHPLLV
-293 DAAEPAAGPA
+293 DGSEPAARPA
-303 VQLPLAKAPATF
+303 AQLPLAKAPATF

-326 ADVDGAIAQ
+326 ADVDSAIAQ
-335 LQLLLPQMLLAE
+335 LQLLLPQLLLAE

-352 EIVVNGTP
+352 AIVVNGTP

-394 QPTKAAQGFARGKG
+394 QPTPAAQGFARGKG
-408 VDVSALQRRSMDG
+408 VAVGALQRRSMDG

-437 AVLAELAP
+437 VVLAELAP
-445 RIIAAIEFKKSM
+445 RILAALEFKKSM

-462 RDAPGFSRPVRWIT
+462 RTAPAFSRPVRWLA

-485 FAWGGLQAGSASRAL
+485 FEWGGLQAGSTSRAL

-506 GGNAIEIGAAGSYS
+506 GGEVIEIGAADSYS
-520 QSLLAH
+520 QSMRAH
-526 GIVLEHETR
+526 GIILEHEAR
-535 ARIIME
+535 ARTIME
-541 QAQQLAAQVDGTI
+541 QAQQLAAKVDGTI
-554 AADAALLAEVA
+554 AADAGLLAEVA

-572 AFLGAFEEAFL
+572 AFLGSFEEAYL
-583 DLPQEVLVS
+583 ELPQEVLVS
-592 VMKQHQR
+592 VMKKHQR

-619 AAVNLAQVV
+619 DATNLAQVV

-650 RHDLASFRSRLAR
+650 RHDLAGFRSRLAR

-675 KSTRVEQIVE
+675 KSARVETIVE
-685 RLAPA
+685 RLAPL
-690 LQLAT
+690 LQLVS
-695 GELPVAMRAAHLCK
+695 ELPVALRAAHLCK

-729 EYALRAGEPVAVA
+729 AYALRAGEPPAVA

-754 GDRLP
+754 GDPLP

-773 DTLCGFFALGL
+773 DTLCGLFALGL

-803 QILLGL
+803 QILLGRT
-809 AQALDLRSALAV
+809 QALDLRSALAV

-862 VLAAQGHDP
+862 VLAAKAHDP
-871 HAAQQ
+871 YAAQQ
-876 AAGQLSAWLA
+876 AAAQLSAWLVRA
-886 RTEWAA
+886 EWAP

-900 ARMTRELAGAM
+900 ARMTRELDGTT
-911 PVLPAALQHPAEQD
+911 PVLPAALQHAAEQD

-940 RTVDGLLRAFQP
+940 SSVDGLLRALQP

-977 LGMLQRVAA
+977 LGLLQRVAA
-986 LGAGIADISKLEG
+986 LGTGIADLSKLEG

>member
-1 MPASLTFQEVVMAL
+1 MAL
-15 DSFWAQHGCLIWQP
+15 DRFWAQRGCLIWQP

-96 YLESLKALGLNLA
+96 YLESLQALGLNLA

-152 LVLDPVSVEIT
+152 LVLDPVAVEIT

-176 RGFRD
+176 RGFRE
-181 IRWSAALTYAD
+181 IRWNAALSYAD

-205 FEVADVERLR
+205 FEVADVERMR
-215 TQFDSYETEARAVL
+215 AQFDSYESEAKAVL

-281 AQRAELGHPLLA
+281 AQRAELGHPLLV
-293 DAAEPAAGPA
+293 DGTEPAARPA
-303 VQLPLAKAPATF
+303 AQLPLAKAPATF

-326 ADVDGAIAQ
+326 ADVDSAIAQ
-335 LQLLLPQMLLAE
+335 LQLLLPQLLLAE

-352 EIVVNGTP
+352 AIVVNGTP

-394 QPTKAAQGFARGKG
+394 QPTPAAQGFARGKG
-408 VDVSALQRRSMDG
+408 VAVGALQRRSMDG

-437 AVLAELAP
+437 VVLAELAP
-445 RIIAAIEFKKSM
+445 RILAALEFKKSM

-462 RDAPGFSRPVRWIT
+462 RTAPAFSRPVRWLA

-485 FAWGGLQAGSASRAL
+485 FEWGGLQAGSTSRAL

-506 GGNAIEIGAAGSYS
+506 GGEVIEIGAADSYS
-520 QSLLAH
+520 QSMRAH
-526 GIVLEHETR
+526 GIILEHEAR
-535 ARIIME
+535 ARTIME
-541 QAQQLAAQVDGTI
+541 QAQQLAAKVDGTI
-554 AADAALLAEVA
+554 AADAGLLAEVA

-572 AFLGAFEEAFL
+572 AFLGSFEEAYL
-583 DLPQEVLVS
+583 ELPQEVLVS
-592 VMKQHQR
+592 VMKKHQR

-619 AAVNLAQVV
+619 DATSLAQVV

-650 RHDLASFRSRLAR
+650 RHDLAGFRSRLAR

-675 KSTRVEQIVE
+675 KSARVETIVE
-685 RLAPA
+685 RLAPL
-690 LQLAT
+690 LQLVS
-695 GELPVAMRAAHLCK
+695 ELPVALRAAHLCK

-729 EYALRAGEPVAVA
+729 AYALRAGEPPAVA

-754 GDRLP
+754 GDPLP

-773 DTLCGFFALGL
+773 DTLCGLFALGL

-803 QILLGL
+803 QILLGRT
-809 AQALDLRSALAV
+809 QALDLRSALTV

-862 VLAAQGHDP
+862 VLAAKAHDP
-871 HAAQQ
+871 YAAQQ
-876 AAGQLSAWLA
+876 AAAQLSAWLVRA
-886 RTEWAA
+886 EWAP

-900 ARMTRELAGAM
+900 ARMTRELDGTT
-911 PVLPAALQHPAEQD
+911 PVLPAALQHAAEQD

-940 RTVDGLLRAFQP
+940 SSVDGLLRALQP

-977 LGMLQRVAA
+977 LGLLQRVAA
-986 LGAGIADISKLEG
+986 LGTGIADLSKLEG

>member
-1 MPASLTFQEVVMAL
+1 MAL
-15 DSFWAQHGCLIWQP
+15 DRFWAQRGCLIWQP

-96 YLESLKALGLNLA
+96 YLESLQALGLNLA

-152 LVLDPVSVEIT
+152 LVLDPVAVEIT

-176 RGFRD
+176 RGFRE
-181 IRWSAALTYAD
+181 IRWNAALSYAD

-205 FEVADVERLR
+205 FEVADVERMR
-215 TQFDSYETEARAVL
+215 AQFDSYESEAKAVL

-281 AQRAELGHPLLA
+281 AQRAELGHPLLV
-293 DAAEPAAGPA
+293 DGSEPAARPA
-303 VQLPLAKAPATF
+303 AQLPLAKAPATF

-326 ADVDGAIAQ
+326 ADVDSAIAQ
-335 LQLLLPQMLLAE
+335 LQLLLPQLLLAE

-352 EIVVNGTP
+352 AIVVNGTP

-394 QPTKAAQGFARGKG
+394 QPTPAAQGFARGKG
-408 VDVSALQRRSMDG
+408 VAVGALQRRSMDG

-437 AVLAELAP
+437 VVLAELAP
-445 RIIAAIEFKKSM
+445 RILAALEFKKSM

-462 RDAPGFSRPVRWIT
+462 RTAPAFSRPVRWLA

-485 FAWGGLQAGSASRAL
+485 FEWGGLQAGSTSRAL

-506 GGNAIEIGAAGSYS
+506 GGEVIEIGAADSYS
-520 QSLLAH
+520 QSMRAH
-526 GIVLEHETR
+526 GIILEHEAR
-535 ARIIME
+535 ARTIME
-541 QAQQLAAQVDGTI
+541 QAQQLAAKVDGTI
-554 AADAALLAEVA
+554 AADAGLLAEVA

-572 AFLGAFEEAFL
+572 AFLGSFEEAYL
-583 DLPQEVLVS
+583 ELPQEVLVS
-592 VMKQHQR
+592 VMKKHQR

-619 AAVNLAQVV
+619 DATSLAQVV

-650 RHDLASFRSRLAR
+650 RHDLAGFRSRLAR

-675 KSTRVEQIVE
+675 KSARVETIVE
-685 RLAPA
+685 RLAPL
-690 LQLAT
+690 LQLVS
-695 GELPVAMRAAHLCK
+695 ELPVALRAAHLCK

-729 EYALRAGEPVAVA
+729 AYALRAGEPPAVA

-754 GDRLP
+754 GDPLP

-773 DTLCGFFALGL
+773 DTLCGLFALGL

-803 QILLGL
+803 QILLGRT
-809 AQALDLRSALAV
+809 QALDLRSALAV

-862 VLAAQGHDP
+862 VLAAKAHDP
-871 HAAQQ
+871 YAAQQ
-876 AAGQLSAWLA
+876 AAAQLSAWLVRA
-886 RTEWAA
+886 EWAP

-900 ARMTRELAGAM
+900 ARMTRELDGTT
-911 PVLPAALQHPAEQD
+911 PVLPAALQHAAEQD

-940 RTVDGLLRAFQP
+940 SSVDGLLRALQP

-977 LGMLQRVAA
+977 LGLLQRVAA
-986 LGAGIADISKLEG
+986 LGTGIADLSKLEG

>member
-1 MPASLTFQEVVMAL
+1 MAL
-15 DSFWAQHGCLIWQP
+15 DRFWAQRGCLIWQP

-96 YLESLKALGLNLA
+96 YLESLQALGLNLA

-152 LVLDPVSVEIT
+152 LVLDPVAVEIT

-176 RGFRD
+176 RGFRE
-181 IRWSAALTYAD
+181 IRWNAALSYAD

-205 FEVADVERLR
+205 FEVADVERMR
-215 TQFDSYETEARAVL
+215 AQFDSYESEAKAVL

-281 AQRAELGHPLLA
+281 AQRAELGHPLLV
-293 DAAEPAAGPA
+293 DGTEPAARPA
-303 VQLPLAKAPATF
+303 AQLPLANAPATF

-326 ADVDGAIAQ
+326 SDVDSAIAQ
-335 LQLLLPQMLLAE
+335 LQLLLPQLLLAE

-352 EIVVNGTP
+352 AIVVNGTP

-394 QPTKAAQGFARGKG
+394 QPTPAAQGFARGKG
-408 VDVSALQRRSMDG
+408 VAVGALQRRSMDG

-437 AVLAELAP
+437 VVLAELAP
-445 RIIAAIEFKKSM
+445 RILAALEFKKSM

-462 RDAPGFSRPVRWIT
+462 RTAPAFSRPVRWLA

-485 FAWGGLQAGSASRAL
+485 FEWGGLQAGSTSRAL

-506 GGNAIEIGAAGSYS
+506 GGEVIEIGAADSYS
-520 QSLLAH
+520 QSMRAH
-526 GIVLEHETR
+526 GIILEHEAR
-535 ARIIME
+535 ARTIME
-541 QAQQLAAQVDGTI
+541 QAQQLAAKVDGTI
-554 AADAALLAEVA
+554 AADAGLLAEVA

-572 AFLGAFEEAFL
+572 AFLGSFEEAYL
-583 DLPQEVLVS
+583 ELPQEVLVS
-592 VMKQHQR
+592 VMKKHQR

-619 AAVNLAQVV
+619 DATNLAQVV

-650 RHDLASFRSRLAR
+650 RHDLAGFRSRLAR

-675 KSTRVEQIVE
+675 KSARVETIVE
-685 RLAPA
+685 RLAPL
-690 LQLAT
+690 LQLVS
-695 GELPVAMRAAHLCK
+695 ELPVALRAAHLCK

-729 EYALRAGEPVAVA
+729 AYALRAGEPPAVA

-754 GDRLP
+754 GDPLP

-773 DTLCGFFALGL
+773 DTLCGLFALGL

-803 QILLGL
+803 QILLGRT
-809 AQALDLRSALAV
+809 QALDLRSALAV

-862 VLAAQGHDP
+862 VLAAKAHDP
-871 HAAQQ
+871 YAAQQ
-876 AAGQLSAWLA
+876 AAAQLSAWLVRA
-886 RTEWAA
+886 EWAP

-900 ARMTRELAGAM
+900 ARMTRELDGTT
-911 PVLPAALQHPAEQD
+911 PVLPAALQHAAEQD
-925 LWRGLQAAEAACAQH
+925 LWRGLQVAEAACAQH
-940 RTVDGLLRAFQP
+940 SSVDGLLRALQP

-977 LGMLQRVAA
+977 LGLLQRVAA
-986 LGAGIADISKLEG
+986 LGSGIADLSKLEG

>member
-1 MPASLTFQEVVMAL
+1 MAL
-15 DSFWAQHGCLIWQP
+15 DRFWAQRGCLIWQP

-96 YLESLKALGLNLA
+96 YLESLQALGLNLA

-152 LVLDPVSVEIT
+152 LVLDPVAVEIT

-176 RGFRD
+176 RGFRE
-181 IRWSAALTYAD
+181 IRWNAALSYAD

-205 FEVADVERLR
+205 FEVADVERMR
-215 TQFDSYETEARAVL
+215 AQFDSYESEAKAVL

-281 AQRAELGHPLLA
+281 AQRAELGHPLLV
-293 DAAEPAAGPA
+293 DGTEPAARPA
-303 VQLPLAKAPATF
+303 AQLPLAKAPATF

-326 ADVDGAIAQ
+326 ADVDSAIAQ

-352 EIVVNGTP
+352 AIVVNGTP

-394 QPTKAAQGFARGKG
+394 QPTPAAQGFARGKG
-408 VDVSALQRRSMDG
+408 VAVGALQRRSMDG

-437 AVLAELAP
+437 VVLAELAP
-445 RIIAAIEFKKSM
+445 RILAALEFKKSM

-462 RDAPGFSRPVRWIT
+462 RTAPAFSRPVRWLA

-485 FAWGGLQAGSASRAL
+485 FEWGGLQAGSTSRAL

-506 GGNAIEIGAAGSYS
+506 GGEVIEIGAADSYS
-520 QSLLAH
+520 QSMRAH
-526 GIVLEHETR
+526 GIIVEHEAR
-535 ARIIME
+535 ARTIME
-541 QAQQLAAQVDGTI
+541 QAQQLAAKVDGTI
-554 AADAALLAEVA
+554 AADAGLLAEVA

-572 AFLGAFEEAFL
+572 AFLGSFEEAYL
-583 DLPQEVLVS
+583 ELPQEVLVS
-592 VMKQHQR
+592 VMKKHQR

-619 AAVNLAQVV
+619 DATSLAQVV

-650 RHDLASFRSRLAR
+650 RHDLAGFRSRLAR

-675 KSTRVEQIVE
+675 KSARVETIVE
-685 RLAPA
+685 RLAPL
-690 LQLAT
+690 LQLVS
-695 GELPVAMRAAHLCK
+695 ELPVALRAAHLCK

-729 EYALRAGEPVAVA
+729 AYALRAGEPPAVA

-754 GDRLP
+754 GDPLP

-773 DTLCGFFALGL
+773 DTLCGLFALGL

-803 QILLGL
+803 QILLGRT
-809 AQALDLRSALAV
+809 QALDLRSALTV

-862 VLAAQGHDP
+862 VLAAKAHDP
-871 HAAQQ
+871 YAAQQ
-876 AAGQLSAWLA
+876 AAAQLSAWLVRA
-886 RTEWAA
+886 EWAP

-900 ARMTRELAGAM
+900 ARMTRELDGTT
-911 PVLPAALQHPAEQD
+911 PVLPAALQHAAEQN

-940 RTVDGLLRAFQP
+940 SSVDGLLRALQP

-977 LGMLQRVAA
+977 LGLLQRVAA
-986 LGAGIADISKLEG
+986 LGTGIADLSKLEG

>member
-1 MPASLTFQEVVMAL
+1 MAL
-15 DSFWAQHGCLIWQP
+15 DRFWAQRGCLIWQP

-96 YLESLKALGLNLA
+96 YLESLQALGLNLA

-152 LVLDPVSVEIT
+152 LVLDPVAVEIT

-176 RGFRD
+176 RGFRE
-181 IRWSAALTYAD
+181 IRWNAALSYAD

-205 FEVADVERLR
+205 FEVADVERMR
-215 TQFDSYETEARAVL
+215 AQFDSYESEAKAVL

-281 AQRAELGHPLLA
+281 AQRAELGHPLLV
-293 DAAEPAAGPA
+293 DGTEPAARPA
-303 VQLPLAKAPATF
+303 AQLPLAKAPATF

-326 ADVDGAIAQ
+326 ADVDSAIAQ

-352 EIVVNGTP
+352 AIVVNGTP

-394 QPTKAAQGFARGKG
+394 QPTPAAQGFARGKG
-408 VDVSALQRRSMDG
+408 VAVGALQRRSMDG

-437 AVLAELAP
+437 VVLAELAP
-445 RIIAAIEFKKSM
+445 RILAALEFKKSM

-462 RDAPGFSRPVRWIT
+462 RTAPAFSRPVRWLA

-485 FAWGGLQAGSASRAL
+485 FEWGGLQAGSTSRAL

-506 GGNAIEIGAAGSYS
+506 GGEVIEIGAADSYS
-520 QSLLAH
+520 QSMRAH
-526 GIVLEHETR
+526 GIILEHEAR
-535 ARIIME
+535 ARTIME
-541 QAQQLAAQVDGTI
+541 QAQQLAAKVDGTI
-554 AADAALLAEVA
+554 AADAGLLAEVA

-572 AFLGAFEEAFL
+572 AFLGSFEEAYL
-583 DLPQEVLVS
+583 ELPQEVLVS
-592 VMKQHQR
+592 VMKKHQR

-619 AAVNLAQVV
+619 DATSLAQVV

-650 RHDLASFRSRLAR
+650 RHDLAGFRSRLAR

-675 KSTRVEQIVE
+675 KSARVETIVE
-685 RLAPA
+685 RLAPL
-690 LQLAT
+690 LQLVS
-695 GELPVAMRAAHLCK
+695 ELPVALRAAHLCK

-729 EYALRAGEPVAVA
+729 AYALRAGEPPAVA

-754 GDRLP
+754 GDPLP

-773 DTLCGFFALGL
+773 DTLCGLFALGL

-803 QILLGL
+803 QILLGRT
-809 AQALDLRSALAV
+809 QALDLRSALAV

-849 LLEAGHRHDVVEA
+849 LLETGHRHDVVEA
-862 VLAAQGHDP
+862 VLAAKAHDP
-871 HAAQQ
+871 YAAQQ
-876 AAGQLSAWLA
+876 AAAQLSAWLVRA
-886 RTEWAA
+886 EWAP

-900 ARMTRELAGAM
+900 ARMTRELDGTT
-911 PVLPAALQHPAEQD
+911 PVLPAALQHAAEQN

-940 RTVDGLLRAFQP
+940 SSVDGLLRALQP

-977 LGMLQRVAA
+977 LGLLQRVAA
-986 LGAGIADISKLEG
+986 LGTGIADLSKLEG

>member
-1 MPASLTFQEVVMAL
+1 MAL
-15 DSFWAQHGCLIWQP
+15 DRFWAQRGCLIWQP

-96 YLESLKALGLNLA
+96 YLESLQALGLNLA

-152 LVLDPVSVEIT
+152 LVLDPVAVEIT

-176 RGFRD
+176 RGFRE
-181 IRWSAALTYAD
+181 IRWNAALSYAD

-205 FEVADVERLR
+205 FEVADVERMR
-215 TQFDSYETEARAVL
+215 AQFDSYESEAKAVL

-281 AQRAELGHPLLA
+281 AQRAELGHPLLV
-293 DAAEPAAGPA
+293 DGTEPAARPA
-303 VQLPLAKAPATF
+303 AQLPLAKAPATF

-326 ADVDGAIAQ
+326 ADVDSAIAQ
-335 LQLLLPQMLLAE
+335 LQLLLPQLLLAE

-352 EIVVNGTP
+352 AIVVNGTP

-394 QPTKAAQGFARGKG
+394 QPTPAAQGFARGKG
-408 VDVSALQRRSMDG
+408 VAVGALQRRSMDG

-437 AVLAELAP
+437 VVLAELAP
-445 RIIAAIEFKKSM
+445 RILAALEFKKSM

-462 RDAPGFSRPVRWIT
+462 RTAPAFSRPVRWLA

-485 FAWGGLQAGSASRAL
+485 FEWGGLQAGSTSRAL

-506 GGNAIEIGAAGSYS
+506 GGEVIEIGAADSYS
-520 QSLLAH
+520 QSMRAH
-526 GIVLEHETR
+526 GIILEHEAR
-535 ARIIME
+535 ARTIME
-541 QAQQLAAQVDGTI
+541 QAQQLAAKVDGTI
-554 AADAALLAEVA
+554 AADAGLLAEVA

-572 AFLGAFEEAFL
+572 AFLGSFEEAYL
-583 DLPQEVLVS
+583 ELPQEVLVS
-592 VMKQHQR
+592 VMKKHQR

-619 AAVNLAQVV
+619 DATNLAQVV

-650 RHDLASFRSRLAR
+650 RHDLAGFRSRLAR

-675 KSTRVEQIVE
+675 KSARVETIVE
-685 RLAPA
+685 RLAPL
-690 LQLAT
+690 LQLVS
-695 GELPVAMRAAHLCK
+695 ELPVALRAAHLCK

-729 EYALRAGEPVAVA
+729 AYALRAGEPPAVA

-754 GDRLP
+754 GDPLP

-773 DTLCGFFALGL
+773 DTLCGLFALGL

-803 QILLGL
+803 QILLGRT
-809 AQALDLRSALAV
+809 QALDLRSALTV

-862 VLAAQGHDP
+862 VLAAKAHDP
-871 HAAQQ
+871 YAAQQ
-876 AAGQLSAWLA
+876 AAAQLSAWLVRA
-886 RTEWAA
+886 EWAP

-900 ARMTRELAGAM
+900 ARMTRELDGTT
-911 PVLPAALQHPAEQD
+911 PVLPAALQHAAEQD

-940 RTVDGLLRAFQP
+940 SSVDGLLRALQP

-977 LGMLQRVAA
+977 LGLLQRVAA
-986 LGAGIADISKLEG
+986 LGTGIADLSKLEG

>member
-1 MPASLTFQEVVMAL
+1 MAL
-15 DSFWAQHGCLIWQP
+15 DRFWAQRGCLIWQP

-96 YLESLKALGLNLA
+96 YLESLQALGLNLA

-152 LVLDPVSVEIT
+152 LVLDPVAVEIT

-176 RGFRD
+176 RGFRE
-181 IRWSAALTYAD
+181 IRWNAALSYAD

-205 FEVADVERLR
+205 FEVADVERMR
-215 TQFDSYETEARAVL
+215 AQFDSYESEAKAVL

-281 AQRAELGHPLLA
+281 AQRAELGHPLLV
-293 DAAEPAAGPA
+293 DGSEPAARPA
-303 VQLPLAKAPATF
+303 AQLPLAKAPATF

-326 ADVDGAIAQ
+326 ADVDSAIAQ
-335 LQLLLPQMLLAE
+335 LQLLLPQLLLAE

-352 EIVVNGTP
+352 AIVVNGTP

-394 QPTKAAQGFARGKG
+394 QPTPAAQGFARGKG
-408 VDVSALQRRSMDG
+408 VAVGALQRRSMDG

-437 AVLAELAP
+437 VVLAELAP
-445 RIIAAIEFKKSM
+445 RILAALEFKKSM

-462 RDAPGFSRPVRWIT
+462 RTAPAFSRPVRWLA

-485 FAWGGLQAGSASRAL
+485 FEWGGLQAGSTSRAL

-506 GGNAIEIGAAGSYS
+506 GGEVIEIGAADSYS
-520 QSLLAH
+520 QSMRAH
-526 GIVLEHETR
+526 GIILEHEAR
-535 ARIIME
+535 ARTIME
-541 QAQQLAAQVDGTI
+541 QAQQLAAKVDGTI
-554 AADAALLAEVA
+554 AADAGLLAEVA

-572 AFLGAFEEAFL
+572 AFLGSFEEAYL
-583 DLPQEVLVS
+583 ELPQEVLVS
-592 VMKQHQR
+592 VMKKHQR

-619 AAVNLAQVV
+619 DATNLAQVV

-650 RHDLASFRSRLAR
+650 RHDLAGFRSRLAR

-675 KSTRVEQIVE
+675 KSARVETIVE
-685 RLAPA
+685 RLAPL
-690 LQLAT
+690 LQLVS
-695 GELPVAMRAAHLCK
+695 ELPVALRAAHLCK

-729 EYALRAGEPVAVA
+729 AYALRAGEPPAVA

-754 GDRLP
+754 GDPLP

-773 DTLCGFFALGL
+773 DTLCGLFALGL

-803 QILLGL
+803 QILLGRT
-809 AQALDLRSALAV
+809 QALDLRSALTV

-839 AFIAGRLRGV
+839 AFIGGRLRGV

-862 VLAAQGHDP
+862 VLAAKAHDP
-871 HAAQQ
+871 YAAQQ
-876 AAGQLSAWLA
+876 AAAQLSAWLVRA
-886 RTEWAA
+886 EWAP

-900 ARMTRELAGAM
+900 ARMTRELDGTT
-911 PVLPAALQHPAEQD
+911 PVLPAALQHAAEQD

-940 RTVDGLLRAFQP
+940 SSVDGLLRALQP

-965 VMDEDAAVRSNR
+965 VMDDNAAVRSNR
-977 LGMLQRVAA
+977 LGLLQRVAA
-986 LGAGIADISKLEG
+986 LGSGIADLSKLEG